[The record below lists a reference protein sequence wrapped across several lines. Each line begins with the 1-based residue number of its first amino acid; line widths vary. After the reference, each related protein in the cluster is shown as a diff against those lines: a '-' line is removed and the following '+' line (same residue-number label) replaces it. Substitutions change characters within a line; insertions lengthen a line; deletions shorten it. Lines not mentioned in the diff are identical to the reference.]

1 MNTELNSLLSDFKN
15 QLNIPEHELQ
25 SLRGF
30 FNFLINRDARADDE
44 LIPYGMLVQYDEEES
59 LEIFRQVLEK
69 VPDKLE
75 TTEPY
80 RIFTVKED
88 KYYNL
93 SITPGRRDIL
103 VIIDCNEDDSL
114 ELMMQRFDNTPEVV
128 KIICAPS
135 SVVENRFKKD
145 DHFFYRM
152 LSRHVHL
159 EKLRSSE
166 ITGQFLS
173 YMNTKGY
180 TVSQDFVDEI
190 GYYIDSIYD
199 EADFRNRDF
208 VLDLMRRIELQM
220 EENEGI
226 LAYRKGLTV
235 DNSFIP
241 YSKKVNLRREQKEE
255 EQKQA
260 QEQEEEEQKR
270 IQAETDNNAKIDKST
285 QTDSEDK
292 PQTEDK
298 PASKPE
304 RPEVSATPNKNET
317 HVQTHKPSEKIYNV
331 LLLALSTFN
340 GDIRKTEFTYD
351 SAFGTIPVTGRYQLD
366 PVPIMLDELLSKE
379 DKNKQTR
386 GTLDK
391 IIMLCTRKTREKIE
405 KVFSPEGV
413 HYDISPEEYF
423 KRQVRNFMRPD
434 TPDEDLFTVIE
445 VEPDSPYQGIQ
456 SVINTLRDI
465 KKEHENQT
473 LDLYL
478 DTHGGIRGIQR
489 IMEATVS
496 LLKSEDIKVKDAFAV
511 EFAPRAEKG
520 EEPEPSRIISETENM
535 KIYDFVSGVNEF
547 FSCGRADTLMKY
559 KKNLEDTSKQK
570 SNSKNVFSKEE
581 EHLVKAISDVAT
593 GIQWCS
599 IPAFD
604 KGIKDLQKIFPEQN
618 TAKNV
623 KKASTMVSSK
633 TKNIEKSSYLDIYK
647 TNIEKD
653 YSTLLKKDHT
663 ILDEIDWCIN
673 KGFYQQALTLIES
686 KICDLF
692 ITEWEILSFNS
703 SQFKKEKNKYKVP
716 NNNSIQAF
724 SLNDLFNAYIYNFSY
739 PDSKQKVQTNGN
751 KNFWITDDT
760 FNSQN
765 TNPFINLAKLAKD
778 CTFILN
784 EGSSKQKYT
793 GISSVFVY
801 ADQNVSLYTK
811 GERLD
816 NNQKSI
822 LHNNF
827 KYSGGDDSSK
837 QELIFKIL
845 VLHKTL
851 KRVRNAMNHA
861 ASDSPFNISAINRA
875 LTCYMSWMRE
885 LERLLKK

>member
-30 FNFLINRDARADDE
+30 FNFLRNRDALADDE

-59 LEIFRQVLEK
+59 LEIFKQVLKE

-93 SITPGRRDIL
+93 PIAPDRRDIL
-103 VIIDCNEDDSL
+103 VITDCSEDDSL
-114 ELMMQRFDNTPEVV
+114 ELMMQRFDSTPDVV

-152 LSRHVHL
+152 LSRHLHL

-241 YSKKVNLRREQKEE
+241 YSKKVNLRREQKEK

-260 QEQEEEEQKR
+260 Q
-270 IQAETDNNAKIDKST
+270 AETAALFKDDTPEKHAPSDK
-285 QTDSEDK
+285 
-292 PQTEDK
+292 
-298 PASKPE
+298 
-304 RPEVSATPNKNET
+304 
-317 HVQTHKPSEKIYNV
+317 HYNV
-331 LLLALSTFN
+331 LLLALSTFGRNVNPNKFIYVDEN
-340 GDIRKTEFTYD
+340 GKEDKVI
-351 SAFGTIPVTGRYQLD
+351 GRYQLD
-366 PVPIMLDELLSKE
+366 PVPKMLYKTLYQKE
-379 DKNKQTR
+379 Q

-391 IIMLCTRKTREKIE
+391 IIMLCTSKTLEKVAEVPIGTEKI
-405 KVFSPEGV
+405 
-413 HYDISPEEYF
+413 YDISPIDYF
-423 KRQVRNFMRPD
+423 KNQIRDYMRPD
-434 TPDEDLFTVIE
+434 TDDEELFQAIE
-445 VEPDSPYQGIQ
+445 VDLTSPYHGIQ
-456 SVINTLRDI
+456 SVITTLRSI
-465 KKEHENQT
+465 KAAHEDQT
-473 LDLYL
+473 LNLYL
-478 DTHGGIRGIQR
+478 DTHGGLRGIQR

-496 LLKSEDIKVKDAFAV
+496 LLKSEDIDVREAYAV
-511 EFAPRAEKG
+511 EYSDNGTK
-520 EEPEPSRIISETENM
+520 SIVSETENM

-559 KKNLEDTSKQK
+559 KENLEQTHEAKKES
-570 SNSKNVFSKEE
+570 SSKNIFTKEE
-581 EHLVKAISDVAT
+581 NQLITAISDVAT

-604 KGIKDLQKIFPEQN
+604 QGIKDLQKIFPETSES
-618 TAKNV
+618 TAKNT
-623 KKASTMVSSK
+623 STESSD
-633 TKNIEKSSYLDIYK
+633 TKNIDKGSYLDIYR
-647 TNIEKD
+647 TNIQKD

-663 ILDEIDWCIN
+663 VLDEIEWCIN

-686 KICDLF
+686 KISGLLVYDLKLF
-692 ITEWEILSFNS
+692 TFTHPQGIKQEKDGKTIHYSYTCINKNNNEVKKTFTINNVFNDYIYAFNRIRKS
-703 SQFKKEKNKYKVP
+703 
-716 NNNSIQAF
+716 NNNSNEKFTIEY
-724 SLNDLFNAYIYNFSY
+724 NKPWIGDENFNKLTVAKYENFKQTISY
-739 PDSKQKVQTNGN
+739 PTGINISDIFENASSHLSSKDYDK
-751 KNFWITDDT
+751 
-760 FNSQN
+760 FNEN
-765 TNPFINLAKLAKD
+765 TNDKIPWKNSLKMANGLDSGKQNLL
-778 CTFILN
+778 
-784 EGSSKQKYT
+784 
-793 GISSVFVY
+793 
-801 ADQNVSLYTK
+801 
-811 GERLD
+811 
-816 NNQKSI
+816 
-822 LHNNF
+822 
-827 KYSGGDDSSK
+827 
-837 QELIFKIL
+837 FKIL

-851 KRVRNAMNHA
+851 KRVRNNMNHA
-861 ASDSPFNISAINRA
+861 ADDSPFKVPAINLA
-875 LTCYMSWMRE
+875 LTEYMSWLR
-885 LERLLKK
+885 RLC

>member
-30 FNFLINRDARADDE
+30 FNFLRNRDALADDE

-59 LEIFRQVLEK
+59 LEIFKQVLKE

-93 SITPGRRDIL
+93 PIAPDRRDIL
-103 VIIDCNEDDSL
+103 VITDCSEDDSL
-114 ELMMQRFDNTPEVV
+114 ELMMQRFDSTPDVV

-152 LSRHVHL
+152 LSRHLHL

-241 YSKKVNLRREQKEE
+241 YSKKVNLRREQKEK

-260 QEQEEEEQKR
+260 Q
-270 IQAETDNNAKIDKST
+270 AETAALFKDDTPEKHAPSDK
-285 QTDSEDK
+285 
-292 PQTEDK
+292 
-298 PASKPE
+298 
-304 RPEVSATPNKNET
+304 
-317 HVQTHKPSEKIYNV
+317 HYNV
-331 LLLALSTFN
+331 LLLALSTFGRNVNPNKFIYVDEN
-340 GDIRKTEFTYD
+340 GKEDKVI
-351 SAFGTIPVTGRYQLD
+351 GRYQLD
-366 PVPIMLDELLSKE
+366 PVPKMLYKTLYQKE
-379 DKNKQTR
+379 Q

-391 IIMLCTRKTREKIE
+391 IIMLCTSKTLEKVAEVPIGTEKI
-405 KVFSPEGV
+405 
-413 HYDISPEEYF
+413 YDISPIDYF
-423 KRQVRNFMRPD
+423 KDQIRDYMRPD
-434 TPDEDLFTVIE
+434 TDDEELFQAIE
-445 VEPDSPYQGIQ
+445 VDLTSPYRGIQ
-456 SVINTLRDI
+456 SVITTLRSI
-465 KKEHENQT
+465 KAAHEDQT
-473 LDLYL
+473 LNLYL
-478 DTHGGIRGIQR
+478 DTHGGLRGIQR

-496 LLKSEDIKVKDAFAV
+496 LLKSEDIDVKDAFAV
-511 EFAPRAEKG
+511 EKG
-520 EEPEPSRIISETENM
+520 KESEPSRIISETENM

-559 KKNLEDTSKQK
+559 KENLEHTHEAKKES
-570 SNSKNVFSKEE
+570 SSKNIFTKEE
-581 EHLVKAISDVAT
+581 KQLITAISDVAT

-604 KGIKDLQKIFPEQN
+604 QGIKDLQKIFPETSES
-618 TAKNV
+618 TAKNT
-623 KKASTMVSSK
+623 STESSD
-633 TKNIEKSSYLDIYK
+633 TKNIDKGSYLDIYR
-647 TNIEKD
+647 TNIQKD

-663 ILDEIDWCIN
+663 VLDEIEWCIN

-686 KICDLF
+686 KISGLLVYDLKLF
-692 ITEWEILSFNS
+692 TFTRPQGIKQEKDGKTIHYSYTCINKNNNEIKKTFTINNVFNDYIYAFNRIRKS
-703 SQFKKEKNKYKVP
+703 
-716 NNNSIQAF
+716 NNNSNEKFTIEY
-724 SLNDLFNAYIYNFSY
+724 NKPWIGDENFNKLTVAKYENFKQTISY
-739 PDSKQKVQTNGN
+739 PTGINISDIFENASSHLSSKDYDK
-751 KNFWITDDT
+751 
-760 FNSQN
+760 FNEN
-765 TNPFINLAKLAKD
+765 TNDKIPWKNSLKMANGLDSGKQNLL
-778 CTFILN
+778 
-784 EGSSKQKYT
+784 
-793 GISSVFVY
+793 
-801 ADQNVSLYTK
+801 
-811 GERLD
+811 
-816 NNQKSI
+816 
-822 LHNNF
+822 
-827 KYSGGDDSSK
+827 
-837 QELIFKIL
+837 FKIL

-851 KRVRNAMNHA
+851 KRVRNNMNHA
-861 ASDSPFNISAINRA
+861 ADDSPFKVPAINLA
-875 LTCYMSWMRE
+875 LTEYMSWLR
-885 LERLLKK
+885 RFF

>member
-30 FNFLINRDARADDE
+30 FNFLRNRDALADDE

-59 LEIFRQVLEK
+59 LEIFKQVLKE

-93 SITPGRRDIL
+93 PIAPDRRDIL
-103 VIIDCNEDDSL
+103 VITDCSENDSL
-114 ELMMQRFDNTPEVV
+114 ELMMQRFDSTPDVV

-152 LSRHVHL
+152 LSRHLHL

-241 YSKKVNLRREQKEE
+241 YSKKVNLRREQKEK

-260 QEQEEEEQKR
+260 Q
-270 IQAETDNNAKIDKST
+270 AETAALFKDDTPEKHAPSDK
-285 QTDSEDK
+285 
-292 PQTEDK
+292 
-298 PASKPE
+298 
-304 RPEVSATPNKNET
+304 
-317 HVQTHKPSEKIYNV
+317 HYNV
-331 LLLALSTFN
+331 LLLALSTFGRNVNPNKFIYVDEN
-340 GDIRKTEFTYD
+340 GKEDKVI
-351 SAFGTIPVTGRYQLD
+351 GRYQLD
-366 PVPIMLDELLSKE
+366 PVPKMLYKTLYQKE
-379 DKNKQTR
+379 Q

-391 IIMLCTRKTREKIE
+391 IIMLCTSKTLEKVAEVPIGTEKI
-405 KVFSPEGV
+405 
-413 HYDISPEEYF
+413 YDISPIDYF
-423 KRQVRNFMRPD
+423 KDQIRDYMRPD
-434 TPDEDLFTVIE
+434 TDDEELFQAIE
-445 VEPDSPYQGIQ
+445 VDLTSPYRGIQ
-456 SVINTLRDI
+456 SVITTLRSI
-465 KKEHENQT
+465 KAAHEDQT
-473 LDLYL
+473 LNLYL
-478 DTHGGIRGIQR
+478 DTHGGLRGIQR

-496 LLKSEDIKVKDAFAV
+496 LLKSEDIDVREAYAV
-511 EFAPRAEKG
+511 EYSDNGTK
-520 EEPEPSRIISETENM
+520 SIVSETENM

-559 KKNLEDTSKQK
+559 KENLEQTHEAKKES
-570 SNSKNVFSKEE
+570 SSKNIFTKEE
-581 EHLVKAISDVAT
+581 NQLITAISDVAT

-604 KGIKDLQKIFPEQN
+604 QGIKDLQKIFPETSES
-618 TAKNV
+618 TAKNT
-623 KKASTMVSSK
+623 STESSD
-633 TKNIEKSSYLDIYK
+633 TKNIDKGSYLDIYR
-647 TNIEKD
+647 TNIQKD

-663 ILDEIDWCIN
+663 VLDEIEWCIN

-686 KICDLF
+686 KISGLLVYDLKLF
-692 ITEWEILSFNS
+692 TFTRPQGIKQEKDGKTIHYSYTCINKNNNEIKKTFTINNVFNDYIYAFNRIRKS
-703 SQFKKEKNKYKVP
+703 
-716 NNNSIQAF
+716 NNNSNEKFTIEY
-724 SLNDLFNAYIYNFSY
+724 NKPWIGDENFNKLTVAKYENFKQTISY
-739 PDSKQKVQTNGN
+739 PTGINISDIFENASSHLSSKDYDK
-751 KNFWITDDT
+751 
-760 FNSQN
+760 FNEN
-765 TNPFINLAKLAKD
+765 TNDKIPWKNSLKMANGLDSGKQNLL
-778 CTFILN
+778 
-784 EGSSKQKYT
+784 
-793 GISSVFVY
+793 
-801 ADQNVSLYTK
+801 
-811 GERLD
+811 
-816 NNQKSI
+816 
-822 LHNNF
+822 
-827 KYSGGDDSSK
+827 
-837 QELIFKIL
+837 FKIL

-851 KRVRNAMNHA
+851 KRVRNNMNHA
-861 ASDSPFNISAINRA
+861 ADDSPFKVPAINLA
-875 LTCYMSWMRE
+875 LTEYMSWLR
-885 LERLLKK
+885 RLC

>member
-30 FNFLINRDARADDE
+30 FNFLRNRDALADDE

-59 LEIFRQVLEK
+59 LEIFKQVLKE

-93 SITPGRRDIL
+93 PIAPDRRDIL
-103 VIIDCNEDDSL
+103 VITDCSEDDSL
-114 ELMMQRFDNTPEVV
+114 ELMMQRFDSTPDVV

-152 LSRHVHL
+152 LSRHLHL

-241 YSKKVNLRREQKEE
+241 YSKKVNLRREQKEK

-260 QEQEEEEQKR
+260 Q
-270 IQAETDNNAKIDKST
+270 AETAALFKDDTPEKHAPSDK
-285 QTDSEDK
+285 
-292 PQTEDK
+292 
-298 PASKPE
+298 
-304 RPEVSATPNKNET
+304 
-317 HVQTHKPSEKIYNV
+317 HYNV
-331 LLLALSTFN
+331 LLLALSTFGRNVNPNKFIYVDEN
-340 GDIRKTEFTYD
+340 GKEDKVI
-351 SAFGTIPVTGRYQLD
+351 GRYQLD
-366 PVPIMLDELLSKE
+366 PVPKMLYKTLYQKE
-379 DKNKQTR
+379 Q

-391 IIMLCTRKTREKIE
+391 IIMLCTSKTLEKVAEVPIGTEKI
-405 KVFSPEGV
+405 
-413 HYDISPEEYF
+413 YDISPIDYF
-423 KRQVRNFMRPD
+423 KDQIRDYMRPD
-434 TPDEDLFTVIE
+434 TDDEELFQAIE
-445 VEPDSPYQGIQ
+445 VDLTSPYRGIQ
-456 SVINTLRDI
+456 SVITTLRSI
-465 KKEHENQT
+465 KATHEDQT
-473 LDLYL
+473 LNLYL
-478 DTHGGIRGIQR
+478 DTHGGLRGIQR

-496 LLKSEDIKVKDAFAV
+496 LLKSEDIDVREAYAV
-511 EFAPRAEKG
+511 EYSDNGTK
-520 EEPEPSRIISETENM
+520 SIVSETENM

-559 KKNLEDTSKQK
+559 KENLEQTHEAKKES
-570 SNSKNVFSKEE
+570 SSKNIFTKEE
-581 EHLVKAISDVAT
+581 NQLITAISDVAT

-604 KGIKDLQKIFPEQN
+604 QGIKDLQKIFPETSES
-618 TAKNV
+618 TAKNT
-623 KKASTMVSSK
+623 STESSD
-633 TKNIEKSSYLDIYK
+633 TKNIDKGSYLDIYR
-647 TNIEKD
+647 TNIQKD
-653 YSTLLKKDHT
+653 YSTLLKKNHT
-663 ILDEIDWCIN
+663 VLDEIEWCIN

-686 KICDLF
+686 KISGLLVYDLKLF
-692 ITEWEILSFNS
+692 TFTRPQGIKQEKDGKTIHYSYTCINKNNNEIKKTFTINNVFNDYIYAFNRIRKS
-703 SQFKKEKNKYKVP
+703 
-716 NNNSIQAF
+716 NNNSNEKFTIEY
-724 SLNDLFNAYIYNFSY
+724 NKPWIGDENFNKLTVAKYENFKQTISY
-739 PDSKQKVQTNGN
+739 PTGINISDIFENASSHLSSKDYDK
-751 KNFWITDDT
+751 
-760 FNSQN
+760 FNEN
-765 TNPFINLAKLAKD
+765 TNDKIPWKNSLKMANGLDSGKQNLL
-778 CTFILN
+778 
-784 EGSSKQKYT
+784 
-793 GISSVFVY
+793 
-801 ADQNVSLYTK
+801 
-811 GERLD
+811 
-816 NNQKSI
+816 
-822 LHNNF
+822 
-827 KYSGGDDSSK
+827 
-837 QELIFKIL
+837 FKIL

-851 KRVRNAMNHA
+851 KRVRNNMNHA
-861 ASDSPFNISAINRA
+861 ADDSPFKVPAINLA
-875 LTCYMSWMRE
+875 LTEYMSWLR
-885 LERLLKK
+885 RLC

>member
-30 FNFLINRDARADDE
+30 FNFLINRDARTDDE

-59 LEIFRQVLEK
+59 LEIFKKVLKE
-69 VPDKLE
+69 VTSKLE

-80 RIFTVKED
+80 RVVPVKED
-88 KYYNL
+88 KYYTL
-93 SITPGRRDIL
+93 HTVLDRRDIL
-103 VIIDCNEDDSL
+103 VIIDCSEDDSL

-159 EKLRSSE
+159 EKLRSRE
-166 ITGQFLS
+166 ITGQFLN

-180 TVSQDFVDEI
+180 KADQDFIDEI
-190 GYYIDSIYD
+190 GYYIESIYD
-199 EADFRNRDF
+199 TADFRNRDF

-226 LAYRKGLTV
+226 LAYRKELTV
-235 DNSFIP
+235 DKSFIP
-241 YSKKVNLRREQKEE
+241 YSKKVNLRREQEEE

-260 QEQEEEEQKR
+260 Q
-270 IQAETDNNAKIDKST
+270 AEIDNNAKIDKST
-285 QTDSEDK
+285 QTGSEDK
-292 PQTEDK
+292 PQPEAK

-304 RPEVSATPNKNET
+304 RPEVPATPNENET

-331 LLLALSTFN
+331 LLLALSTIN

-405 KVFSPEGV
+405 KVFSPEGF

-423 KRQVRNFMRPD
+423 KKQVRNFMRPD

-445 VEPDSPYQGIQ
+445 VESDSPYQGIQ
-456 SVINTLRDI
+456 SVINTLRNI

-496 LLKSEDIKVKDAFAV
+496 LLKNEDIKVKDAFAV
-511 EFAPRAEKG
+511 ELAPRAEKG

-559 KKNLEDTSKQK
+559 KKNLEDTNKQK

-739 PDSKQKVQTNGN
+739 PDSKQKVQTNSN

>member
-30 FNFLINRDARADDE
+30 FNFLRNRDALADDE

-59 LEIFRQVLEK
+59 LEIFKQVLKE

-93 SITPGRRDIL
+93 PIAPDRRDIL
-103 VIIDCNEDDSL
+103 VITDCSEDDSL
-114 ELMMQRFDNTPEVV
+114 ELMMQRFDSTPDVV

-152 LSRHVHL
+152 LSRHLHL

-241 YSKKVNLRREQKEE
+241 YSKKVNLRREQKEK

-260 QEQEEEEQKR
+260 Q
-270 IQAETDNNAKIDKST
+270 AETAALFKDDTPEKHAPSDK
-285 QTDSEDK
+285 
-292 PQTEDK
+292 
-298 PASKPE
+298 
-304 RPEVSATPNKNET
+304 
-317 HVQTHKPSEKIYNV
+317 HYNV
-331 LLLALSTFN
+331 LLLALSTFGRNVNPNKFIYVDEN
-340 GDIRKTEFTYD
+340 GKEDKVI
-351 SAFGTIPVTGRYQLD
+351 GRYQLD
-366 PVPIMLDELLSKE
+366 PVPKMLYKTLYQKE
-379 DKNKQTR
+379 Q

-391 IIMLCTRKTREKIE
+391 IIMLCTSKTLEKVAEVPIGTEKI
-405 KVFSPEGV
+405 
-413 HYDISPEEYF
+413 YDISPIDYF
-423 KRQVRNFMRPD
+423 KDQIRDYMRPD
-434 TPDEDLFTVIE
+434 TDDEELFQAIE
-445 VEPDSPYQGIQ
+445 VDLTSPYRGIQ
-456 SVINTLRDI
+456 SVITTLRSI
-465 KKEHENQT
+465 KATHEDQT
-473 LDLYL
+473 LNLYL
-478 DTHGGIRGIQR
+478 DTHGGLRGIQR

-496 LLKSEDIKVKDAFAV
+496 LLKSEDIDVREAYAV
-511 EFAPRAEKG
+511 EYSDNGTK
-520 EEPEPSRIISETENM
+520 SIVSETENM

-559 KKNLEDTSKQK
+559 KENLEQTHEAKKES
-570 SNSKNVFSKEE
+570 SSKNIFTKEE
-581 EHLVKAISDVAT
+581 NQLITAISDVAT

-604 KGIKDLQKIFPEQN
+604 QGIKDLQKIFPETSES
-618 TAKNV
+618 TAKNT
-623 KKASTMVSSK
+623 STESSD
-633 TKNIEKSSYLDIYK
+633 TKNIDKGSYLDIYR
-647 TNIEKD
+647 TNIQKD

-663 ILDEIDWCIN
+663 VLDEIEWCIN

-686 KICDLF
+686 KISGLLVYDLKLF
-692 ITEWEILSFNS
+692 TFTRPQGILS
-703 SQFKKEKNKYKVP
+703 
-716 NNNSIQAF
+716 
-724 SLNDLFNAYIYNFSY
+724 
-739 PDSKQKVQTNGN
+739 
-751 KNFWITDDT
+751 
-760 FNSQN
+760 
-765 TNPFINLAKLAKD
+765 
-778 CTFILN
+778 
-784 EGSSKQKYT
+784 
-793 GISSVFVY
+793 
-801 ADQNVSLYTK
+801 
-811 GERLD
+811 
-816 NNQKSI
+816 
-822 LHNNF
+822 
-827 KYSGGDDSSK
+827 
-837 QELIFKIL
+837 LIHI
-845 VLHKTL
+845 
-851 KRVRNAMNHA
+851 
-861 ASDSPFNISAINRA
+861 
-875 LTCYMSWMRE
+875 
-885 LERLLKK
+885 

>member
-30 FNFLINRDARADDE
+30 FNFLINRDTRADDE

-59 LEIFRQVLEK
+59 LEIFKKVLKE
-69 VPDKLE
+69 VTSKLE

-80 RIFTVKED
+80 RVVPVKED
-88 KYYNL
+88 KYYTL
-93 SITPGRRDIL
+93 HTVLDRRDIL

-159 EKLRSSE
+159 EKLRSRE
-166 ITGQFLS
+166 ITGQFLN

-180 TVSQDFVDEI
+180 KADQDFIDEI
-190 GYYIDSIYD
+190 GYYIESIYD
-199 EADFRNRDF
+199 TADFRNRDF

-226 LAYRKGLTV
+226 PAYRKELTV
-235 DNSFIP
+235 DKSFIP
-241 YSKKVNLRREQKEE
+241 YSKKVNLRREQEEE

-260 QEQEEEEQKR
+260 Q
-270 IQAETDNNAKIDKST
+270 AEIDNNAKIDKST
-285 QTDSEDK
+285 QTGSEDK
-292 PQTEDK
+292 PQPEAK

-304 RPEVSATPNKNET
+304 RPEVPATPNENET

-331 LLLALSTFN
+331 LLLALSTIN
-340 GDIRKTEFTYD
+340 GNIPKTEFIYD
-351 SAFGTIPVTGRYQLD
+351 SAFGAIPVTGRYQLD
-366 PVPIMLDELLSKE
+366 PVPIMLDKLLAKE

-405 KVFSPEGV
+405 KVFSPEGF

-496 LLKSEDIKVKDAFAV
+496 LLKNEDIKVKDAFAV
-511 EFAPRAEKG
+511 EFAPRVEKG
-520 EEPEPSRIISETENM
+520 KEPEPSRIISETENM

-559 KKNLEDTSKQK
+559 KKNLEDTNKQK
-570 SNSKNVFSKEE
+570 SNSKNVFSEEE

-623 KKASTMVSSK
+623 KKASTMVSFK

-703 SQFKKEKNKYKVP
+703 SKFKKGKNKYKVP

-739 PDSKQKVQTNGN
+739 TDSNQKVQTNSN
-751 KNFWITDDT
+751 NNFWITDDT

>member
-30 FNFLINRDARADDE
+30 FNFLRNRDALADDE

-59 LEIFRQVLEK
+59 LEIFKQVLKE

-93 SITPGRRDIL
+93 PIAPDRRDIL
-103 VIIDCNEDDSL
+103 VITDCSEDDSL
-114 ELMMQRFDNTPEVV
+114 ELMMQRFDSTPDVV

-145 DHFFYRM
+145 AHFFYRM
-152 LSRHVHL
+152 LSRHLHL

-241 YSKKVNLRREQKEE
+241 YSKKVNLRREQKEK

-260 QEQEEEEQKR
+260 Q
-270 IQAETDNNAKIDKST
+270 AETAALFKDDTPEKHVPSDK
-285 QTDSEDK
+285 
-292 PQTEDK
+292 
-298 PASKPE
+298 
-304 RPEVSATPNKNET
+304 
-317 HVQTHKPSEKIYNV
+317 HYNV
-331 LLLALSTFN
+331 LLLALSTFGRNVNPNKFIYVDEN
-340 GDIRKTEFTYD
+340 GKEDKVI
-351 SAFGTIPVTGRYQLD
+351 GRYQLD
-366 PVPIMLDELLSKE
+366 PVPKMLYKTLYQKE
-379 DKNKQTR
+379 Q

-391 IIMLCTRKTREKIE
+391 IIMLCTSKTLEKVAEVPIGTEKI
-405 KVFSPEGV
+405 
-413 HYDISPEEYF
+413 YDISPIDYF
-423 KRQVRNFMRPD
+423 KDQIRDYMRPD
-434 TPDEDLFTVIE
+434 ADDEELFQAIE
-445 VEPDSPYQGIQ
+445 VDLTSPYHGIQ
-456 SVINTLRDI
+456 SVITTLRSI
-465 KKEHENQT
+465 KAAHEDQT
-473 LDLYL
+473 LNLYL
-478 DTHGGIRGIQR
+478 DTHGGLRGIQR

-496 LLKSEDIKVKDAFAV
+496 LLKSEDIDVREAYAV
-511 EFAPRAEKG
+511 EYSDNGTK
-520 EEPEPSRIISETENM
+520 SIVSETENM

-559 KKNLEDTSKQK
+559 KENLEQTHEAKKES
-570 SNSKNVFSKEE
+570 SSKNIFTKEE
-581 EHLVKAISDVAT
+581 NQLITAISDVAT

-604 KGIKDLQKIFPEQN
+604 QGIKDLQKIFPETSES
-618 TAKNV
+618 TAKNT
-623 KKASTMVSSK
+623 STESSD
-633 TKNIEKSSYLDIYK
+633 TKNIDKGSYLDIYR
-647 TNIEKD
+647 TNIQKD

-663 ILDEIDWCIN
+663 VLDEIEWCIN

-686 KICDLF
+686 KISGLLVYDLKLF
-692 ITEWEILSFNS
+692 TFTRPQGIKQEKDGKTIHYSYTCINKNNNEIKKTFTINNVFNDYIYAFNRIRKS
-703 SQFKKEKNKYKVP
+703 
-716 NNNSIQAF
+716 NNNSNEKFTIEY
-724 SLNDLFNAYIYNFSY
+724 NKPWIGDENFNKLTVAKYENFKQTISY
-739 PDSKQKVQTNGN
+739 PTGINISDIFENASSHLSSKDYDK
-751 KNFWITDDT
+751 
-760 FNSQN
+760 FNEN
-765 TNPFINLAKLAKD
+765 TNDKIPWKNSLKMANGLDSGKQNLL
-778 CTFILN
+778 
-784 EGSSKQKYT
+784 
-793 GISSVFVY
+793 
-801 ADQNVSLYTK
+801 
-811 GERLD
+811 
-816 NNQKSI
+816 
-822 LHNNF
+822 
-827 KYSGGDDSSK
+827 
-837 QELIFKIL
+837 FKIL

-851 KRVRNAMNHA
+851 KRVRNNMNHA
-861 ASDSPFNISAINRA
+861 ADDSPFKVPAINLA
-875 LTCYMSWMRE
+875 LTEYISWLR
-885 LERLLKK
+885 RLF

>member
-30 FNFLINRDARADDE
+30 FNFLRNRDALADDE

-59 LEIFRQVLEK
+59 LEIFKQVLKE

-93 SITPGRRDIL
+93 PIAPDRRDIL
-103 VIIDCNEDDSL
+103 VITDCSEDDSL
-114 ELMMQRFDNTPEVV
+114 ELMMQRFDSTPDVV

-152 LSRHVHL
+152 LSRHLHL
-159 EKLRSSE
+159 EKLLSSE

-241 YSKKVNLRREQKEE
+241 YSKKVNLRREQKEK

-260 QEQEEEEQKR
+260 Q
-270 IQAETDNNAKIDKST
+270 AETAALFKDDTPEKHAPSDK
-285 QTDSEDK
+285 
-292 PQTEDK
+292 
-298 PASKPE
+298 
-304 RPEVSATPNKNET
+304 
-317 HVQTHKPSEKIYNV
+317 HYNV
-331 LLLALSTFN
+331 LLLALSTFGRNVNPNKFIYVDEN
-340 GDIRKTEFTYD
+340 GKEDKVI
-351 SAFGTIPVTGRYQLD
+351 GRYQLD
-366 PVPIMLDELLSKE
+366 PVPKMLYKTLYQKE
-379 DKNKQTR
+379 Q

-391 IIMLCTRKTREKIE
+391 IIMLCTSKTLEKVAEVPIGTEKI
-405 KVFSPEGV
+405 
-413 HYDISPEEYF
+413 YDISPIDYF
-423 KRQVRNFMRPD
+423 KDQIRDYMRPD
-434 TPDEDLFTVIE
+434 TDDEELFQAIE
-445 VEPDSPYQGIQ
+445 VDLTSPYRGIQ
-456 SVINTLRDI
+456 SVITTLRSI
-465 KKEHENQT
+465 KATHEDQT
-473 LDLYL
+473 LNLYL
-478 DTHGGIRGIQR
+478 DTHGGLRGIQR

-496 LLKSEDIKVKDAFAV
+496 LLKSEDIDVREAYAV
-511 EFAPRAEKG
+511 EYSDNGTK
-520 EEPEPSRIISETENM
+520 SIVSETENM

-559 KKNLEDTSKQK
+559 KENLEQTHEAKKES
-570 SNSKNVFSKEE
+570 SSKNIFTTEE
-581 EHLVKAISDVAT
+581 NQLITAISDVAT

-604 KGIKDLQKIFPEQN
+604 QGIKDLQKIFPETSES
-618 TAKNV
+618 TAKNT
-623 KKASTMVSSK
+623 STESSD
-633 TKNIEKSSYLDIYK
+633 TKNIDKGSYLDIYR
-647 TNIEKD
+647 TNIQKD

-663 ILDEIDWCIN
+663 VLDEIEWCIN

-686 KICDLF
+686 KISGLLVYDLKLF
-692 ITEWEILSFNS
+692 TFTRPQGIKQEKDGKTIHYSYTCINKNNNEIKKTFTINNVFNDYIYAFNRIRKS
-703 SQFKKEKNKYKVP
+703 
-716 NNNSIQAF
+716 NNNSNEKFTIEY
-724 SLNDLFNAYIYNFSY
+724 NKPWIGDENFNKLTVAKYENFKQTISY
-739 PDSKQKVQTNGN
+739 PTGINISDIFENASSHLSSKDYDK
-751 KNFWITDDT
+751 
-760 FNSQN
+760 FNEN
-765 TNPFINLAKLAKD
+765 TNDKIPWKNSLKMANGLDSGKQNLL
-778 CTFILN
+778 
-784 EGSSKQKYT
+784 
-793 GISSVFVY
+793 
-801 ADQNVSLYTK
+801 
-811 GERLD
+811 
-816 NNQKSI
+816 
-822 LHNNF
+822 
-827 KYSGGDDSSK
+827 
-837 QELIFKIL
+837 FKIL

-851 KRVRNAMNHA
+851 KRVRNNMNHA
-861 ASDSPFNISAINRA
+861 ADDSPFKVPAINLA
-875 LTCYMSWMRE
+875 LTEYMSWLR
-885 LERLLKK
+885 RLC

>member
-30 FNFLINRDARADDE
+30 FNFLKNRDALADDE

-59 LEIFRQVLEK
+59 LEIFKQVLKE

-93 SITPGRRDIL
+93 PIAPDRRDIL
-103 VIIDCNEDDSL
+103 VITDCSEDDSL
-114 ELMMQRFDNTPEVV
+114 ELMMQRFDSTPDVV

-152 LSRHVHL
+152 LSRHLHL

-241 YSKKVNLRREQKEE
+241 YSKKVNLRREQKEK

-260 QEQEEEEQKR
+260 Q
-270 IQAETDNNAKIDKST
+270 AETAALFKDDTPEKHVPSDK
-285 QTDSEDK
+285 
-292 PQTEDK
+292 
-298 PASKPE
+298 
-304 RPEVSATPNKNET
+304 
-317 HVQTHKPSEKIYNV
+317 HYNV
-331 LLLALSTFN
+331 LLLALSTFGRNVNPNKFIYVDEN
-340 GDIRKTEFTYD
+340 GKEDKVI
-351 SAFGTIPVTGRYQLD
+351 GRYQLD
-366 PVPIMLDELLSKE
+366 PVPKMLYKTLYQKE
-379 DKNKQTR
+379 Q

-391 IIMLCTRKTREKIE
+391 IIMLCTSKTLEKVAEVPIGTEKI
-405 KVFSPEGV
+405 
-413 HYDISPEEYF
+413 YDISPIDYF
-423 KRQVRNFMRPD
+423 KDQIRDYMRPD
-434 TPDEDLFTVIE
+434 ADDEELFQAIE
-445 VEPDSPYQGIQ
+445 VDLTSPYHGIQ
-456 SVINTLRDI
+456 SVITTLRSI
-465 KKEHENQT
+465 KAAHEDQT
-473 LDLYL
+473 LNLYL
-478 DTHGGIRGIQR
+478 DTHGGLRGIQR

-496 LLKSEDIKVKDAFAV
+496 LLKSEDIDVREAYAV
-511 EFAPRAEKG
+511 EYSDNGTK
-520 EEPEPSRIISETENM
+520 SIVSETENM

-559 KKNLEDTSKQK
+559 KENLEQTHEAKKES
-570 SNSKNVFSKEE
+570 SSKNIFTKEE
-581 EHLVKAISDVAT
+581 KQLITAISDVAT

-604 KGIKDLQKIFPEQN
+604 QGIKDLQKIFPDTSES
-618 TAKNV
+618 TAKNT
-623 KKASTMVSSK
+623 STESSD
-633 TKNIEKSSYLDIYK
+633 TKNIDKGSYLDIYR
-647 TNIEKD
+647 TNIQKD
-653 YSTLLKKDHT
+653 YSTLLKKNHT
-663 ILDEIDWCIN
+663 VLDEIEWCIN

-686 KICDLF
+686 KISGLLVYDLKLF
-692 ITEWEILSFNS
+692 TFTRPQGIKQEKDDKTIHYSYTYINKNNNEVKKTFTINNVFNDYIYAFNRIRKS
-703 SQFKKEKNKYKVP
+703 
-716 NNNSIQAF
+716 NNNSNEKFTIEY
-724 SLNDLFNAYIYNFSY
+724 NKPWIGDENFNKLTVAKYENFKQTISY
-739 PDSKQKVQTNGN
+739 PTGINISDIFENASSHLSSKDYDK
-751 KNFWITDDT
+751 
-760 FNSQN
+760 FNEN
-765 TNPFINLAKLAKD
+765 TNDKIPWKNSLKMANGLDSGKQNLL
-778 CTFILN
+778 
-784 EGSSKQKYT
+784 
-793 GISSVFVY
+793 
-801 ADQNVSLYTK
+801 
-811 GERLD
+811 
-816 NNQKSI
+816 
-822 LHNNF
+822 
-827 KYSGGDDSSK
+827 
-837 QELIFKIL
+837 FKIL

-851 KRVRNAMNHA
+851 KRVRNNMNHA
-861 ASDSPFNISAINRA
+861 ADDSPFKVPAINLA
-875 LTCYMSWMRE
+875 LTEYMSWLR
-885 LERLLKK
+885 RLC

>member
-30 FNFLINRDARADDE
+30 FNFLRNRDALADDE

-59 LEIFRQVLEK
+59 LEIFKQVLKE

-93 SITPGRRDIL
+93 PIAPDRRDIL
-103 VIIDCNEDDSL
+103 VITDCSEDDSL
-114 ELMMQRFDNTPEVV
+114 ELMMQRFDSTPDVV

-152 LSRHVHL
+152 LSRHLHL

-241 YSKKVNLRREQKEE
+241 YSKKVNLRREQKEK

-260 QEQEEEEQKR
+260 Q
-270 IQAETDNNAKIDKST
+270 AETAALFKDDTPEKHAPSDK
-285 QTDSEDK
+285 
-292 PQTEDK
+292 
-298 PASKPE
+298 
-304 RPEVSATPNKNET
+304 
-317 HVQTHKPSEKIYNV
+317 HYNV
-331 LLLALSTFN
+331 LLLALSTFGRNVNPNKFIYVDEN
-340 GDIRKTEFTYD
+340 GKEDKVI
-351 SAFGTIPVTGRYQLD
+351 GRYQLD
-366 PVPIMLDELLSKE
+366 PVPKMLYKTLYQKE
-379 DKNKQTR
+379 Q

-391 IIMLCTRKTREKIE
+391 IIMLCTSKTLEKVAEVPIGTEKI
-405 KVFSPEGV
+405 
-413 HYDISPEEYF
+413 YDISPIDYF
-423 KRQVRNFMRPD
+423 KDQIRDYMRPD
-434 TPDEDLFTVIE
+434 TDDEELFQAIE
-445 VEPDSPYQGIQ
+445 VDLTSPYRGIQ
-456 SVINTLRDI
+456 SVITTLRSI
-465 KKEHENQT
+465 KAAHEDQT
-473 LDLYL
+473 LNLYL
-478 DTHGGIRGIQR
+478 DTHGGLRGIQR

-496 LLKSEDIKVKDAFAV
+496 LLKSEDIDVREAYAV
-511 EFAPRAEKG
+511 EYSDNGTK
-520 EEPEPSRIISETENM
+520 SIVSETENM

-559 KKNLEDTSKQK
+559 KENLEQTHEAKKES
-570 SNSKNVFSKEE
+570 SSKNIFTKEE
-581 EHLVKAISDVAT
+581 NQLITAISDVAT

-604 KGIKDLQKIFPEQN
+604 QGIKDLQKIFPETSES
-618 TAKNV
+618 TAKNT
-623 KKASTMVSSK
+623 STESSD
-633 TKNIEKSSYLDIYK
+633 TKNIDKGSYLDIYR
-647 TNIEKD
+647 TNIQKD

-663 ILDEIDWCIN
+663 VLDEIEWCIN

-686 KICDLF
+686 KISGLLVYDLKLF
-692 ITEWEILSFNS
+692 TFTRPQGIKQEKDGKTIHYSYTCINKNNNEIKKTFTINNVFNDYIYAFNRIRKS
-703 SQFKKEKNKYKVP
+703 
-716 NNNSIQAF
+716 NNNSNEKFTIEY
-724 SLNDLFNAYIYNFSY
+724 NKPWIGDENFNKLTVAKYENFKQTISY
-739 PDSKQKVQTNGN
+739 PTGINISDIFENASSHLSSKDYDK
-751 KNFWITDDT
+751 
-760 FNSQN
+760 FNEN
-765 TNPFINLAKLAKD
+765 TNDKIPWKNSLKMANGLDSGKQNLL
-778 CTFILN
+778 
-784 EGSSKQKYT
+784 
-793 GISSVFVY
+793 
-801 ADQNVSLYTK
+801 
-811 GERLD
+811 
-816 NNQKSI
+816 
-822 LHNNF
+822 
-827 KYSGGDDSSK
+827 
-837 QELIFKIL
+837 FKIL

-851 KRVRNAMNHA
+851 KRVRNNMNHA
-861 ASDSPFNISAINRA
+861 ADDSPFKVPAINLA
-875 LTCYMSWMRE
+875 LTEYMSWLR
-885 LERLLKK
+885 RLC

>member
-30 FNFLINRDARADDE
+30 FNFLRNRDALADDE

-59 LEIFRQVLEK
+59 LEIFKQVLK
-69 VPDKLE
+69 DVPDKLE

-93 SITPGRRDIL
+93 PIAPDRRDIL
-103 VIIDCNEDDSL
+103 VITDCSEDDSL
-114 ELMMQRFDNTPEVV
+114 ELMMQRFDSTPDVV

-152 LSRHVHL
+152 LSRHLHL

-241 YSKKVNLRREQKEE
+241 YSKKVNLRREQKEK

-260 QEQEEEEQKR
+260 Q
-270 IQAETDNNAKIDKST
+270 AETAALFKDDTPEKHAPSDK
-285 QTDSEDK
+285 
-292 PQTEDK
+292 
-298 PASKPE
+298 
-304 RPEVSATPNKNET
+304 
-317 HVQTHKPSEKIYNV
+317 HYNV
-331 LLLALSTFN
+331 LLLALSTFGRNVNPNKFIYVDEN
-340 GDIRKTEFTYD
+340 GKEDKVI
-351 SAFGTIPVTGRYQLD
+351 GRYQLD
-366 PVPIMLDELLSKE
+366 PVPKMLYKTLYQKE
-379 DKNKQTR
+379 Q

-391 IIMLCTRKTREKIE
+391 IIMLCTSKTLEKVAEVPIGTEKI
-405 KVFSPEGV
+405 
-413 HYDISPEEYF
+413 YDISPIDYF
-423 KRQVRNFMRPD
+423 KDQIRDYMRPD
-434 TPDEDLFTVIE
+434 TDDEELFQAIE
-445 VEPDSPYQGIQ
+445 VDLTSPYRGIQ
-456 SVINTLRDI
+456 SVITTLRSI
-465 KKEHENQT
+465 KATHEDQT
-473 LDLYL
+473 LNLYL
-478 DTHGGIRGIQR
+478 DTHGGLRGIQR

-496 LLKSEDIKVKDAFAV
+496 LLKSEDIDVREAYAV
-511 EFAPRAEKG
+511 EYSDNGTK
-520 EEPEPSRIISETENM
+520 SIVSETENM

-559 KKNLEDTSKQK
+559 KENLEQTHEAKKES
-570 SNSKNVFSKEE
+570 SSKNIFTKEE
-581 EHLVKAISDVAT
+581 NQLITAISDVAT

-604 KGIKDLQKIFPEQN
+604 QGIKDLQKIFPETSES
-618 TAKNV
+618 TAKNT
-623 KKASTMVSSK
+623 STESSD
-633 TKNIEKSSYLDIYK
+633 TKNIDKGSYLDIYR
-647 TNIEKD
+647 TNIQKD

-663 ILDEIDWCIN
+663 VLDEIEWCIN

-686 KICDLF
+686 KISGLLVYDLKLF
-692 ITEWEILSFNS
+692 TFTRPQGIKQEKDGKTIHYSYTCINKNNNEIKKTFTINNVFNDYIYAFNRIRKS
-703 SQFKKEKNKYKVP
+703 
-716 NNNSIQAF
+716 NNNSNEKFTIEY
-724 SLNDLFNAYIYNFSY
+724 NKPWIGDENFNKLTVAKYENFKQTISY
-739 PDSKQKVQTNGN
+739 PTGINISDIFENASSHLSSKDYDK
-751 KNFWITDDT
+751 
-760 FNSQN
+760 FNEN
-765 TNPFINLAKLAKD
+765 TNDKIPWKNSLKMANGLDSGKQNLL
-778 CTFILN
+778 
-784 EGSSKQKYT
+784 
-793 GISSVFVY
+793 
-801 ADQNVSLYTK
+801 
-811 GERLD
+811 
-816 NNQKSI
+816 
-822 LHNNF
+822 
-827 KYSGGDDSSK
+827 
-837 QELIFKIL
+837 FKIL

-851 KRVRNAMNHA
+851 KRVRNNMNHA
-861 ASDSPFNISAINRA
+861 ADDSPFKVPAINLA
-875 LTCYMSWMRE
+875 LIEYMSWLR
-885 LERLLKK
+885 RLC

>member
-30 FNFLINRDARADDE
+30 FNFLRNRDALADDE

-59 LEIFRQVLEK
+59 LEIFKQVLKE

-93 SITPGRRDIL
+93 PIAPDRRDIL
-103 VIIDCNEDDSL
+103 VITDCSEDDSL
-114 ELMMQRFDNTPEVV
+114 ELMMQRFDSTPDVV

-152 LSRHVHL
+152 LSRHLHL

-241 YSKKVNLRREQKEE
+241 YSKKVNLRREQKEK

-260 QEQEEEEQKR
+260 Q
-270 IQAETDNNAKIDKST
+270 AETAALFKDDTPEKHVPSDK
-285 QTDSEDK
+285 
-292 PQTEDK
+292 
-298 PASKPE
+298 
-304 RPEVSATPNKNET
+304 
-317 HVQTHKPSEKIYNV
+317 HYNV
-331 LLLALSTFN
+331 LLLALSTFGRNVNPNKFIYVDEN
-340 GDIRKTEFTYD
+340 GKEDKVI
-351 SAFGTIPVTGRYQLD
+351 GRYQLD
-366 PVPIMLDELLSKE
+366 PVPKMLYKTLYQKE
-379 DKNKQTR
+379 Q

-391 IIMLCTRKTREKIE
+391 IIMLCTSKTLEKVAEVPIGTEKI
-405 KVFSPEGV
+405 
-413 HYDISPEEYF
+413 YDISPIDYF
-423 KRQVRNFMRPD
+423 KDQIRDYMRPD
-434 TPDEDLFTVIE
+434 ADDEELFQAIE
-445 VEPDSPYQGIQ
+445 VDLTSPYHGIQ
-456 SVINTLRDI
+456 SVITTLRSI
-465 KKEHENQT
+465 KAAHEDQT
-473 LDLYL
+473 LNLYL
-478 DTHGGIRGIQR
+478 DTHGGLRGIQR

-496 LLKSEDIKVKDAFAV
+496 LLKSEDIDVREAYAV
-511 EFAPRAEKG
+511 EYSDNGTK
-520 EEPEPSRIISETENM
+520 SIVSETENM

-559 KKNLEDTSKQK
+559 KENLEQTHEAKKES
-570 SNSKNVFSKEE
+570 SSKNIFTKEE
-581 EHLVKAISDVAT
+581 NQLITAISDVAT

-604 KGIKDLQKIFPEQN
+604 QGIKDLQKIFPETSES
-618 TAKNV
+618 TAKNT
-623 KKASTMVSSK
+623 STESFD
-633 TKNIEKSSYLDIYK
+633 TKNIDKGSYLDIYR
-647 TNIEKD
+647 TNIQKD

-663 ILDEIDWCIN
+663 VLDEIEWCIN

-686 KICDLF
+686 KISGLLVYDLKLF
-692 ITEWEILSFNS
+692 TFTRPQGIKQEKDGKTIHYSYTCINKNNNEVKKTFTINNVFNDYIYAFNRIRKS
-703 SQFKKEKNKYKVP
+703 
-716 NNNSIQAF
+716 NNNSNEKFTIEY
-724 SLNDLFNAYIYNFSY
+724 NKPWIGDENFNKLTVTKYENFKQTISY
-739 PDSKQKVQTNGN
+739 PTGINISDIFENASSHLSSKDYDK
-751 KNFWITDDT
+751 
-760 FNSQN
+760 FNEN
-765 TNPFINLAKLAKD
+765 TNNKIPWKNSLKMANGLDSGKQNLL
-778 CTFILN
+778 
-784 EGSSKQKYT
+784 
-793 GISSVFVY
+793 
-801 ADQNVSLYTK
+801 
-811 GERLD
+811 
-816 NNQKSI
+816 
-822 LHNNF
+822 
-827 KYSGGDDSSK
+827 
-837 QELIFKIL
+837 FKIL

-851 KRVRNAMNHA
+851 KRVRNNMNHA
-861 ASDSPFNISAINRA
+861 ADDSPFKVPAINLA
-875 LTCYMSWMRE
+875 LTEYISWLR
-885 LERLLKK
+885 RLF

>member
-93 SITPGRRDIL
+93 PIAPDRRDIL
-103 VIIDCNEDDSL
+103 VITDCSENDSL
-114 ELMMQRFDNTPEVV
+114 ELMMQRFDSTPDVV

-152 LSRHVHL
+152 LSRHLHL

-199 EADFRNRDF
+199 EADFRNHDF

-241 YSKKVNLRREQKEE
+241 YSKKVNLRREQKEK

-260 QEQEEEEQKR
+260 Q
-270 IQAETDNNAKIDKST
+270 AETAALFKDDTPEKHAPSDK
-285 QTDSEDK
+285 
-292 PQTEDK
+292 
-298 PASKPE
+298 
-304 RPEVSATPNKNET
+304 
-317 HVQTHKPSEKIYNV
+317 HYNV
-331 LLLALSTFN
+331 LLLALSTFGRNVNPNKFIYVDEN
-340 GDIRKTEFTYD
+340 GKEDKVI
-351 SAFGTIPVTGRYQLD
+351 GRYQLD
-366 PVPIMLDELLSKE
+366 PVPKMLYKTLYQKE
-379 DKNKQTR
+379 Q

-391 IIMLCTRKTREKIE
+391 IIMLCTSKTLEKVAEVPIGTEKI
-405 KVFSPEGV
+405 
-413 HYDISPEEYF
+413 YDISPIDYF
-423 KRQVRNFMRPD
+423 KDQIRDYMRPD
-434 TPDEDLFTVIE
+434 TDDEELFQAIE
-445 VEPDSPYQGIQ
+445 VDLTSPYRGIQ
-456 SVINTLRDI
+456 SVITTLRSI
-465 KKEHENQT
+465 KAAHEDQT
-473 LDLYL
+473 LNLYL
-478 DTHGGIRGIQR
+478 DTHGGLRGIQR

-496 LLKSEDIKVKDAFAV
+496 LLKSEDIDVREAYAV
-511 EFAPRAEKG
+511 EYSDNGTK
-520 EEPEPSRIISETENM
+520 SIVSETENM

-559 KKNLEDTSKQK
+559 KENLEQTHEAKKES
-570 SNSKNVFSKEE
+570 SSKNIFTKEE
-581 EHLVKAISDVAT
+581 KQLITAISDVAT

-604 KGIKDLQKIFPEQN
+604 QGIKDLQKIFPETSES
-618 TAKNV
+618 TAKNT
-623 KKASTMVSSK
+623 STESSD
-633 TKNIEKSSYLDIYK
+633 TKNIDKGSYLDIYR
-647 TNIEKD
+647 TNIQKD
-653 YSTLLKKDHT
+653 YSTLLKKNHT
-663 ILDEIDWCIN
+663 VLDEIEWCIN

-686 KICDLF
+686 KISGLLVYDLKLF
-692 ITEWEILSFNS
+692 TFTRPQGIKQEKDGKTIHYSYTCINKNNNEVKKTFTINNVFNDYIYAFNRIRKS
-703 SQFKKEKNKYKVP
+703 
-716 NNNSIQAF
+716 NNNSNEKFTIEY
-724 SLNDLFNAYIYNFSY
+724 NKPWIGDENFNKLTVAKYENFKQTISY
-739 PDSKQKVQTNGN
+739 PTGINISDIFENASSHLSSKDYDK
-751 KNFWITDDT
+751 
-760 FNSQN
+760 FNEN
-765 TNPFINLAKLAKD
+765 TNDKIPWKNSLKMANGLDSGKQNLL
-778 CTFILN
+778 
-784 EGSSKQKYT
+784 
-793 GISSVFVY
+793 
-801 ADQNVSLYTK
+801 
-811 GERLD
+811 
-816 NNQKSI
+816 
-822 LHNNF
+822 
-827 KYSGGDDSSK
+827 
-837 QELIFKIL
+837 FKIL

-851 KRVRNAMNHA
+851 KRVRNNMNHA
-861 ASDSPFNISAINRA
+861 ADDSPFKVPAINLA
-875 LTCYMSWMRE
+875 LTEYMSWLR
-885 LERLLKK
+885 RFF

>member
-30 FNFLINRDARADDE
+30 FNFLRNRDALADDE

-59 LEIFRQVLEK
+59 LEIFKQVLKE

-93 SITPGRRDIL
+93 PIAPDRRDIL
-103 VIIDCNEDDSL
+103 VITDCSEDDSL
-114 ELMMQRFDNTPEVV
+114 ELMMQRFDSTPDVV

-152 LSRHVHL
+152 LSRHLHL

-241 YSKKVNLRREQKEE
+241 YSKKVNLRREQKEK

-260 QEQEEEEQKR
+260 Q
-270 IQAETDNNAKIDKST
+270 AETAALFKDDTPEKHAPSDK
-285 QTDSEDK
+285 
-292 PQTEDK
+292 
-298 PASKPE
+298 
-304 RPEVSATPNKNET
+304 
-317 HVQTHKPSEKIYNV
+317 HYNV
-331 LLLALSTFN
+331 LLLALSTFGRNVNPNKFIYVDEN
-340 GDIRKTEFTYD
+340 GKEDKVI
-351 SAFGTIPVTGRYQLD
+351 GRYQLD
-366 PVPIMLDELLSKE
+366 PVPKMLYKTLYQKE
-379 DKNKQTR
+379 Q

-391 IIMLCTRKTREKIE
+391 IIMLCTSKTLEKVAEVPIGTEKI
-405 KVFSPEGV
+405 
-413 HYDISPEEYF
+413 YDISPIDYF
-423 KRQVRNFMRPD
+423 KDQIRDYMRPD
-434 TPDEDLFTVIE
+434 TDDEELFQAIE
-445 VEPDSPYQGIQ
+445 VDLTSPYHGIQ
-456 SVINTLRDI
+456 SVITTLRSI
-465 KKEHENQT
+465 KAAHEDQT
-473 LDLYL
+473 LNLYL
-478 DTHGGIRGIQR
+478 DTHGGLRGIQR

-496 LLKSEDIKVKDAFAV
+496 LLKSEDIDVREAYAV
-511 EFAPRAEKG
+511 EYSDNGTK
-520 EEPEPSRIISETENM
+520 SIVSETENM

-559 KKNLEDTSKQK
+559 KENLEQTHEAKKES
-570 SNSKNVFSKEE
+570 SSKNIFTKEE
-581 EHLVKAISDVAT
+581 NQLITAISDVAT

-604 KGIKDLQKIFPEQN
+604 QGIKDLQKIFPETSESTTKN
-618 TAKNV
+618 T
-623 KKASTMVSSK
+623 STESSD
-633 TKNIEKSSYLDIYK
+633 TKNIDKGSYLDIYR
-647 TNIEKD
+647 TNIQKD
-653 YSTLLKKDHT
+653 YSTLLKKNHT
-663 ILDEIDWCIN
+663 VLDEIEWCIN

-686 KICDLF
+686 KISGLLVYDLKLF
-692 ITEWEILSFNS
+692 TFTRPQGIKQEKDGKTIHYSYTCINKNNNEIKKTFTINNVFNDYIYAFNRIRKS
-703 SQFKKEKNKYKVP
+703 
-716 NNNSIQAF
+716 NNNSNEKFTIEY
-724 SLNDLFNAYIYNFSY
+724 NKPWIGDENFNKLTVTKYENFKQTISY
-739 PDSKQKVQTNGN
+739 PTGINISDIFENASSHLSSKDYDK
-751 KNFWITDDT
+751 
-760 FNSQN
+760 FNEN
-765 TNPFINLAKLAKD
+765 TNDKIPWKNSLKMANGLDSGKQNLL
-778 CTFILN
+778 
-784 EGSSKQKYT
+784 
-793 GISSVFVY
+793 
-801 ADQNVSLYTK
+801 
-811 GERLD
+811 
-816 NNQKSI
+816 
-822 LHNNF
+822 
-827 KYSGGDDSSK
+827 
-837 QELIFKIL
+837 FKIL

-851 KRVRNAMNHA
+851 KRVRNNMNHA
-861 ASDSPFNISAINRA
+861 ADDSPFKVPAINLA
-875 LTCYMSWMRE
+875 LTEYMSWLR
-885 LERLLKK
+885 RLC

>member
-30 FNFLINRDARADDE
+30 FNFLRNRDALADDE

-59 LEIFRQVLEK
+59 LEIFKQVLKE

-93 SITPGRRDIL
+93 PIAPDRRDIL
-103 VIIDCNEDDSL
+103 VITDCSEDDSL
-114 ELMMQRFDNTPEVV
+114 ELMMQRFDSTPDVV

-152 LSRHVHL
+152 LSRHLHL

-241 YSKKVNLRREQKEE
+241 YSKKVNLRREQKEK

-260 QEQEEEEQKR
+260 Q
-270 IQAETDNNAKIDKST
+270 AETAALFKDDTPEKHAPSDK
-285 QTDSEDK
+285 
-292 PQTEDK
+292 
-298 PASKPE
+298 
-304 RPEVSATPNKNET
+304 
-317 HVQTHKPSEKIYNV
+317 HYNV
-331 LLLALSTFN
+331 LLLALSTFGRNVNPNKFIYVDEN
-340 GDIRKTEFTYD
+340 GKEDKVI
-351 SAFGTIPVTGRYQLD
+351 GRYQLD
-366 PVPIMLDELLSKE
+366 PVPKMLYKTLYQKE
-379 DKNKQTR
+379 Q

-391 IIMLCTRKTREKIE
+391 IIMLCTSKTLEKVAEVPIGTEKI
-405 KVFSPEGV
+405 
-413 HYDISPEEYF
+413 YDISPIDYF
-423 KRQVRNFMRPD
+423 KDQIRDYMRPD
-434 TPDEDLFTVIE
+434 TDDEELFQAIE
-445 VEPDSPYQGIQ
+445 VDLTSPYRGIQ
-456 SVINTLRDI
+456 SVITTLRSI
-465 KKEHENQT
+465 KATHEDQT
-473 LDLYL
+473 LNLYL
-478 DTHGGIRGIQR
+478 DTHGGLRGIQR

-496 LLKSEDIKVKDAFAV
+496 LLKSEDIDVREAYAV
-511 EFAPRAEKG
+511 EYSDNGTK
-520 EEPEPSRIISETENM
+520 SIVSETENM

-559 KKNLEDTSKQK
+559 KENLEQTHEAKKES
-570 SNSKNVFSKEE
+570 SSKNIFTKEE
-581 EHLVKAISDVAT
+581 NQLITAISDVAT

-604 KGIKDLQKIFPEQN
+604 QGIKDLQKIFPETSES
-618 TAKNV
+618 TAKNT
-623 KKASTMVSSK
+623 STESSD
-633 TKNIEKSSYLDIYK
+633 TKNIDKGSYLDIYR
-647 TNIEKD
+647 TNIQKD

-663 ILDEIDWCIN
+663 VLDEIEWCIN

-686 KICDLF
+686 KISGLLVYDLKLF
-692 ITEWEILSFNS
+692 TFTRPQGIKQEKDGKTIHYSYTCINKNNNEIKKTFTINNVFNDYIYAFNRIRKS
-703 SQFKKEKNKYKVP
+703 
-716 NNNSIQAF
+716 NNNSNEKFTIEY
-724 SLNDLFNAYIYNFSY
+724 NKPWIGDENFNKLTVAKYENFKQTISY
-739 PDSKQKVQTNGN
+739 PTGINISDIFENASSHLSSKDYDK
-751 KNFWITDDT
+751 
-760 FNSQN
+760 FNEN
-765 TNPFINLAKLAKD
+765 TNDKIPWKNSLKMANGLDSGKQNLL
-778 CTFILN
+778 
-784 EGSSKQKYT
+784 
-793 GISSVFVY
+793 
-801 ADQNVSLYTK
+801 
-811 GERLD
+811 
-816 NNQKSI
+816 
-822 LHNNF
+822 
-827 KYSGGDDSSK
+827 
-837 QELIFKIL
+837 FKIL

-851 KRVRNAMNHA
+851 KRVLNNMNHA
-861 ASDSPFNISAINRA
+861 ADDSPFKVPAINLA
-875 LTCYMSWMRE
+875 LTEYMSWLR
-885 LERLLKK
+885 RLC

>member
-30 FNFLINRDARADDE
+30 FNFLRNRDALADDE

-59 LEIFRQVLEK
+59 LEIFKQVLKE

-93 SITPGRRDIL
+93 PIAPDRRDIL
-103 VIIDCNEDDSL
+103 VITDCSEDDSL
-114 ELMMQRFDNTPEVV
+114 ELMMQRFDSTPDVV

-152 LSRHVHL
+152 LSRHLHL
-159 EKLRSSE
+159 EKLHSSE

-241 YSKKVNLRREQKEE
+241 YSKKVNLRREQKEK

-260 QEQEEEEQKR
+260 Q
-270 IQAETDNNAKIDKST
+270 AETAALFKDDTPEKHAPSDK
-285 QTDSEDK
+285 
-292 PQTEDK
+292 
-298 PASKPE
+298 
-304 RPEVSATPNKNET
+304 
-317 HVQTHKPSEKIYNV
+317 HYNV
-331 LLLALSTFN
+331 LLLALSTFGRNVNPNKFIYVDEN
-340 GDIRKTEFTYD
+340 GKEDKVI
-351 SAFGTIPVTGRYQLD
+351 GRYQLD
-366 PVPIMLDELLSKE
+366 PVPKMLYKTLYQKE
-379 DKNKQTR
+379 Q

-391 IIMLCTRKTREKIE
+391 IIMLCTSKTLEKVAEVPIGTEKI
-405 KVFSPEGV
+405 
-413 HYDISPEEYF
+413 YDISPIDYF
-423 KRQVRNFMRPD
+423 KDQIRDYMRPD
-434 TPDEDLFTVIE
+434 TDDEELFQAIE
-445 VEPDSPYQGIQ
+445 VDLTSPYRGIQ
-456 SVINTLRDI
+456 SVITTLRSI
-465 KKEHENQT
+465 KATHEDQT
-473 LDLYL
+473 LNLYL
-478 DTHGGIRGIQR
+478 DTHGGLRGIQR

-496 LLKSEDIKVKDAFAV
+496 LLKSEDIDVREAYAV
-511 EFAPRAEKG
+511 EYSDNGTK
-520 EEPEPSRIISETENM
+520 SIVSETENM

-559 KKNLEDTSKQK
+559 KENLEQTHEAKKES
-570 SNSKNVFSKEE
+570 SSKNIFTKEE
-581 EHLVKAISDVAT
+581 NQLITAISDVAT

-604 KGIKDLQKIFPEQN
+604 QGIKDLQKIFPETSES
-618 TAKNV
+618 TAKNT
-623 KKASTMVSSK
+623 STESSD
-633 TKNIEKSSYLDIYK
+633 TKNIDKGSYLDIYR
-647 TNIEKD
+647 TNIQKD

-663 ILDEIDWCIN
+663 VLDEIEWCIN

-686 KICDLF
+686 KISGLLVYDLKLF
-692 ITEWEILSFNS
+692 TFTRPQGIKQEKDGKTIHYSYTCINKNNNEIKKTFTINNVFNDYIYAFNRIRKS
-703 SQFKKEKNKYKVP
+703 
-716 NNNSIQAF
+716 NNNSNEKFTIEY
-724 SLNDLFNAYIYNFSY
+724 NKPWIGDENFNKLTVAKYENFKQTISY
-739 PDSKQKVQTNGN
+739 PTGINISDIFENASSHLSSKDYDK
-751 KNFWITDDT
+751 
-760 FNSQN
+760 FNEN
-765 TNPFINLAKLAKD
+765 TNDKIPWKNSLKMANGLDSGKQNLL
-778 CTFILN
+778 
-784 EGSSKQKYT
+784 
-793 GISSVFVY
+793 
-801 ADQNVSLYTK
+801 
-811 GERLD
+811 
-816 NNQKSI
+816 
-822 LHNNF
+822 
-827 KYSGGDDSSK
+827 
-837 QELIFKIL
+837 FKIL

-851 KRVRNAMNHA
+851 KRVRNNMNHA
-861 ASDSPFNISAINRA
+861 ADDSPFKVPAINLA
-875 LTCYMSWMRE
+875 LIEYMSWLR
-885 LERLLKK
+885 RLC

>member
-30 FNFLINRDARADDE
+30 FNFLRNRDALADDE

-59 LEIFRQVLEK
+59 LEIFKQVLKE

-93 SITPGRRDIL
+93 PIAPDRRDIL
-103 VIIDCNEDDSL
+103 VITDCSEDDSL
-114 ELMMQRFDNTPEVV
+114 ELMMQRFDSTPDVV

-152 LSRHVHL
+152 LSRHLHL

-241 YSKKVNLRREQKEE
+241 YSKKVNLRREQKEK

-260 QEQEEEEQKR
+260 Q
-270 IQAETDNNAKIDKST
+270 AETAALFKDDTPEKHAPSDK
-285 QTDSEDK
+285 
-292 PQTEDK
+292 
-298 PASKPE
+298 
-304 RPEVSATPNKNET
+304 
-317 HVQTHKPSEKIYNV
+317 HYNV
-331 LLLALSTFN
+331 LLLALSTFGRNVNPNKFIYVDEN
-340 GDIRKTEFTYD
+340 GKEDKVI
-351 SAFGTIPVTGRYQLD
+351 GRYQLD
-366 PVPIMLDELLSKE
+366 PVPKMLYKTLYQKE
-379 DKNKQTR
+379 Q
-386 GTLDK
+386 GSLDK
-391 IIMLCTRKTREKIE
+391 IIMLCTSKTLEKVAEVPIGTEKI
-405 KVFSPEGV
+405 
-413 HYDISPEEYF
+413 YDISPIDYF
-423 KRQVRNFMRPD
+423 KDQIRDYMRPD
-434 TPDEDLFTVIE
+434 TDDEELFQAIE
-445 VEPDSPYQGIQ
+445 VDLTSPYRGIQ
-456 SVINTLRDI
+456 SVITTLRSI
-465 KKEHENQT
+465 KATHEDQT
-473 LDLYL
+473 LNLYL
-478 DTHGGIRGIQR
+478 DTHGGLRGIQR

-496 LLKSEDIKVKDAFAV
+496 LLKSEDIDVREAYAV
-511 EFAPRAEKG
+511 EYSDNGTK
-520 EEPEPSRIISETENM
+520 SIVSETENM

-559 KKNLEDTSKQK
+559 KENLEQTHEAKKES
-570 SNSKNVFSKEE
+570 SSKNIFTKEE
-581 EHLVKAISDVAT
+581 NQLITAISDVAT

-604 KGIKDLQKIFPEQN
+604 QGIKDLQKIFPETSES
-618 TAKNV
+618 TAKNT
-623 KKASTMVSSK
+623 STESSD
-633 TKNIEKSSYLDIYK
+633 TKNIDKGSYLDIYR
-647 TNIEKD
+647 TNIQKD

-663 ILDEIDWCIN
+663 VLDEIEWCIN

-686 KICDLF
+686 KISGLLVYDLKLF
-692 ITEWEILSFNS
+692 TFTRPQGIKQEKDGKTIHYSYTCINKNNNEIKKTFTINNVFNDYIYAFNRIRKS
-703 SQFKKEKNKYKVP
+703 
-716 NNNSIQAF
+716 NNNSNEKFTIEY
-724 SLNDLFNAYIYNFSY
+724 NKPWIGDENFNKLTVAKYENFKQTISY
-739 PDSKQKVQTNGN
+739 PTGINISDIFENASSHLSSKDYDK
-751 KNFWITDDT
+751 
-760 FNSQN
+760 FNEN
-765 TNPFINLAKLAKD
+765 TNDKIPWKNSLKMANGLDSGKQNLL
-778 CTFILN
+778 
-784 EGSSKQKYT
+784 
-793 GISSVFVY
+793 
-801 ADQNVSLYTK
+801 
-811 GERLD
+811 
-816 NNQKSI
+816 
-822 LHNNF
+822 
-827 KYSGGDDSSK
+827 
-837 QELIFKIL
+837 FKIL

-851 KRVRNAMNHA
+851 KRVRNNMNHA
-861 ASDSPFNISAINRA
+861 ADDSPFKVPAINLA
-875 LTCYMSWMRE
+875 LTEYMSWLR
-885 LERLLKK
+885 RLC

>member
-30 FNFLINRDARADDE
+30 FNFLRNRDALADDE

-59 LEIFRQVLEK
+59 LEIFKQVLKE

-93 SITPGRRDIL
+93 PIAPDRRDIL
-103 VIIDCNEDDSL
+103 VITDCSEDDSL
-114 ELMMQRFDNTPEVV
+114 ELMMQRFDSTPDVV

-152 LSRHVHL
+152 LSRHLHL

-241 YSKKVNLRREQKEE
+241 YSKKVNLRREQKEK

-260 QEQEEEEQKR
+260 Q
-270 IQAETDNNAKIDKST
+270 AETAALFKDDTPEKHAPSDK
-285 QTDSEDK
+285 
-292 PQTEDK
+292 
-298 PASKPE
+298 
-304 RPEVSATPNKNET
+304 
-317 HVQTHKPSEKIYNV
+317 HYNV
-331 LLLALSTFN
+331 LLLALSTFGRNVNPNKFIYVDEN
-340 GDIRKTEFTYD
+340 GKEDKVI
-351 SAFGTIPVTGRYQLD
+351 GRYQLD
-366 PVPIMLDELLSKE
+366 PVPKMLYKTLYQKE
-379 DKNKQTR
+379 Q

-391 IIMLCTRKTREKIE
+391 IIMLCTSKTLEKVAEVPIGTEKI
-405 KVFSPEGV
+405 
-413 HYDISPEEYF
+413 YDISPIDYF
-423 KRQVRNFMRPD
+423 KDQIRDYMRPD
-434 TPDEDLFTVIE
+434 TDDEELFQAIE
-445 VEPDSPYQGIQ
+445 VDLTSPYRGIQ
-456 SVINTLRDI
+456 SVITTLRSI
-465 KKEHENQT
+465 KATHEDQT
-473 LDLYL
+473 LNLYL
-478 DTHGGIRGIQR
+478 DTHGGLRGIQR

-496 LLKSEDIKVKDAFAV
+496 LLKSEDIDVREAYAV
-511 EFAPRAEKG
+511 EYSDNGTK
-520 EEPEPSRIISETENM
+520 SIVSETENM

-559 KKNLEDTSKQK
+559 KENLEQTHEAKKES
-570 SNSKNVFSKEE
+570 SSKNIFTKEE
-581 EHLVKAISDVAT
+581 NQLITAISDVAT

-604 KGIKDLQKIFPEQN
+604 QGIKDLQKIFPETSES
-618 TAKNV
+618 TAKNT
-623 KKASTMVSSK
+623 STESSD
-633 TKNIEKSSYLDIYK
+633 TKNIDKGSYLDIYR
-647 TNIEKD
+647 TNIQKD

-663 ILDEIDWCIN
+663 VLDEIEWCIN

-686 KICDLF
+686 KISGLLVYDLKLF
-692 ITEWEILSFNS
+692 TFTRPQGIKQEKDGKTIHYSYTCINKNNNEIKKTFTINNVFNDYIYAFNRIRKS
-703 SQFKKEKNKYKVP
+703 
-716 NNNSIQAF
+716 NNNSNEKFTIEY
-724 SLNDLFNAYIYNFSY
+724 NKPWIGDENFNKLTVAKYENFKQTISY
-739 PDSKQKVQTNGN
+739 PTGINISDIFENASSHLSSKDYDK
-751 KNFWITDDT
+751 
-760 FNSQN
+760 FNEN
-765 TNPFINLAKLAKD
+765 TNDKIPWKNSLKMANGLDSGKQNLL
-778 CTFILN
+778 
-784 EGSSKQKYT
+784 
-793 GISSVFVY
+793 
-801 ADQNVSLYTK
+801 
-811 GERLD
+811 
-816 NNQKSI
+816 
-822 LHNNF
+822 
-827 KYSGGDDSSK
+827 
-837 QELIFKIL
+837 FKIL

-851 KRVRNAMNHA
+851 KRVRNNMNHA
-861 ASDSPFNISAINRA
+861 ADDSPFKVPAINLA
-875 LTCYMSWMRE
+875 LTEYMSWLR
-885 LERLLKK
+885 RLC

>member
-30 FNFLINRDARADDE
+30 FNFLRNRDARADDE

-152 LSRHVHL
+152 LSRHLHL

-199 EADFRNRDF
+199 EADFQNRDF

-226 LAYRKGLTV
+226 LEYKKGLTV

-241 YSKKVNLRREQKEE
+241 YSKKVNLHREQEE
-255 EQKQA
+255 KEQKQA
-260 QEQEEEEQKR
+260 Q
-270 IQAETDNNAKIDKST
+270 AETEALFKDDTPEKHAPSDK
-285 QTDSEDK
+285 
-292 PQTEDK
+292 
-298 PASKPE
+298 
-304 RPEVSATPNKNET
+304 
-317 HVQTHKPSEKIYNV
+317 HYNV
-331 LLLALSTFN
+331 LLLALSTFGKNVDPNKFIYVDEN
-340 GDIRKTEFTYD
+340 GKEDKVI
-351 SAFGTIPVTGRYQLD
+351 GRYQLD
-366 PVPIMLDELLSKE
+366 PVPKMLYKTLYQKE
-379 DKNKQTR
+379 Q

-391 IIMLCTRKTREKIE
+391 IIMLCTSKTLEKVAEVPIGTEKI
-405 KVFSPEGV
+405 
-413 HYDISPEEYF
+413 YDISPIDYF
-423 KRQVRNFMRPD
+423 KDQIRDYMRPD
-434 TPDEDLFTVIE
+434 TDDEELFQAIE
-445 VEPDSPYQGIQ
+445 VDLTSPYHGIQ
-456 SVINTLRDI
+456 SVITTLRSL
-465 KKEHENQT
+465 KASHEDQT
-473 LDLYL
+473 LNLYL
-478 DTHGGIRGIQR
+478 DTHGGLRGIQR

-496 LLKSEDIKVKDAFAV
+496 LLKSEDINVKEAFAV
-511 EFAPRAEKG
+511 EIAPK
-520 EEPEPSRIISETENM
+520 PSRIISETENM

-559 KKNLEDTSKQK
+559 KKNLEQTHEAKKES
-570 SNSKNVFSKEE
+570 SSKNIFTKEE
-581 EHLVKAISDVAT
+581 DQLITAISDVAT

-604 KGIKDLQKIFPEQN
+604 QGIKYLQKIFPETSES
-618 TAKNV
+618 TAKNT
-623 KKASTMVSSK
+623 STESSD
-633 TKNIEKSSYLDIYK
+633 TKNIDKGSYLDIYR
-647 TNIEKD
+647 TNIQKD
-653 YSTLLKKDHT
+653 YSTLLKKNHT
-663 ILDEIDWCIN
+663 VLDEIEWCFN

-686 KICDLF
+686 KISGLLVYDLKLF
-692 ITEWEILSFNS
+692 TFNPPQNIKTKTIDKTVHYFYS
-703 SQFKKEKNKYKVP
+703 YACINRKTKTPYKKNKRF
-716 NNNSIQAF
+716 SI
-724 SLNDLFNAYIYNFSY
+724 NDVFNAFIYEFKR
-739 PDSKQKVQTNGN
+739 PDGKV
-751 KNFWITDDT
+751 WIDDDT
-760 FNSQN
+760 FNKLTKDDYANIRNAISAPVENDIMSLFNKACDKLVPQN
-765 TNPFINLAKLAKD
+765 HGFFDDEN
-778 CTFILN
+778 
-784 EGSSKQKYT
+784 KQKINWSNCFKLNTDFGCSDYLFN
-793 GISSVFVY
+793 I
-801 ADQNVSLYTK
+801 L
-811 GERLD
+811 
-816 NNQKSI
+816 I
-822 LHNNF
+822 LH
-827 KYSGGDDSSK
+827 
-837 QELIFKIL
+837 Q
-845 VLHKTL
+845 TL
-851 KRVRNAMNHA
+851 KRVRNNMNHA
-861 ASDSPFNISAINRA
+861 ADDFPFKVSKINLA
-875 LTCYMSWMRE
+875 LTEYISW
-885 LERLLKK
+885 LHKLS

>member
-30 FNFLINRDARADDE
+30 FNFLRNRDALADDE

-59 LEIFRQVLEK
+59 LEIFKQVLKE

-93 SITPGRRDIL
+93 PIAPDRRDIL
-103 VIIDCNEDDSL
+103 VITDCSEDDSL
-114 ELMMQRFDNTPEVV
+114 ELMMQRFDSTPDVV

-152 LSRHVHL
+152 LSRHLHL

-241 YSKKVNLRREQKEE
+241 YSKKVNLRREQKEK

-260 QEQEEEEQKR
+260 Q
-270 IQAETDNNAKIDKST
+270 AETAALFKDDTPEKHAPSDK
-285 QTDSEDK
+285 
-292 PQTEDK
+292 
-298 PASKPE
+298 
-304 RPEVSATPNKNET
+304 
-317 HVQTHKPSEKIYNV
+317 HYNV
-331 LLLALSTFN
+331 LLLALSTFGRNVNPNKFIYVDEN
-340 GDIRKTEFTYD
+340 GKEDKVI
-351 SAFGTIPVTGRYQLD
+351 GRYQLD
-366 PVPIMLDELLSKE
+366 PVPKMLYKTLYQKE
-379 DKNKQTR
+379 Q

-391 IIMLCTRKTREKIE
+391 IIMLCTSKTLEKVAEVPIGTEKI
-405 KVFSPEGV
+405 
-413 HYDISPEEYF
+413 YDISPIDYF
-423 KRQVRNFMRPD
+423 KDQIRDYMRPD
-434 TPDEDLFTVIE
+434 TDDEELFQAIE
-445 VEPDSPYQGIQ
+445 VDLTSPYHGIQ
-456 SVINTLRDI
+456 SVITTLRSI
-465 KKEHENQT
+465 KAAHEDQT
-473 LDLYL
+473 LNLYL
-478 DTHGGIRGIQR
+478 DTHGGLRGIQR

-496 LLKSEDIKVKDAFAV
+496 LLKSEDIDVREAYAV
-511 EFAPRAEKG
+511 EYSDNGTK
-520 EEPEPSRIISETENM
+520 SIVSETENM

-559 KKNLEDTSKQK
+559 KENLEQTHEAKKES
-570 SNSKNVFSKEE
+570 SSKNIFTKEE
-581 EHLVKAISDVAT
+581 NQLITAISDVAT

-604 KGIKDLQKIFPEQN
+604 QGIKDLQKIFPETSES
-618 TAKNV
+618 TAKNT
-623 KKASTMVSSK
+623 STESSD
-633 TKNIEKSSYLDIYK
+633 TKNIDKGSYLDIYR
-647 TNIEKD
+647 TNIQKD

-663 ILDEIDWCIN
+663 VLDEIEWCIN

-686 KICDLF
+686 KISGLLVYDLKLF
-692 ITEWEILSFNS
+692 TFTRPQGIK
-703 SQFKKEKNKYKVP
+703 QEKDGKTIHYSYTCINK
-716 NNNSIQAF
+716 NNNEIKKTF
-724 SLNDLFNAYIYNFSY
+724 TINNVFNDYIYAFNRIRKSNNTSNEKFTIEYNKPWIGDENFNKLTVAKYENFKQTISY
-739 PDSKQKVQTNGN
+739 PTGINISDIFENASSHLSSKDYDK
-751 KNFWITDDT
+751 
-760 FNSQN
+760 FNEN
-765 TNPFINLAKLAKD
+765 TNDKIPWKNSLKMANGLDSGKQNLL
-778 CTFILN
+778 
-784 EGSSKQKYT
+784 
-793 GISSVFVY
+793 
-801 ADQNVSLYTK
+801 
-811 GERLD
+811 
-816 NNQKSI
+816 
-822 LHNNF
+822 
-827 KYSGGDDSSK
+827 
-837 QELIFKIL
+837 FKIL

-851 KRVRNAMNHA
+851 KRVRNNMNHA
-861 ASDSPFNISAINRA
+861 ADDSPFKVPAINLA
-875 LTCYMSWMRE
+875 LTEYMSWLR
-885 LERLLKK
+885 RFF

>member
-30 FNFLINRDARADDE
+30 FNFLRNRDALADDE

-59 LEIFRQVLEK
+59 LEIFKQVLKE

-93 SITPGRRDIL
+93 PIAPDRRDIL
-103 VIIDCNEDDSL
+103 VITDCSEDDSL
-114 ELMMQRFDNTPEVV
+114 ELMMQRFDSTPDVV

-152 LSRHVHL
+152 LSRHLHL

-241 YSKKVNLRREQKEE
+241 YSKKVNLRREQKEK

-260 QEQEEEEQKR
+260 Q
-270 IQAETDNNAKIDKST
+270 AETAALFKDDTPEKHAPSDK
-285 QTDSEDK
+285 
-292 PQTEDK
+292 
-298 PASKPE
+298 
-304 RPEVSATPNKNET
+304 
-317 HVQTHKPSEKIYNV
+317 HYNV
-331 LLLALSTFN
+331 LLLALSTFGRNVNPNKFIYVDEN
-340 GDIRKTEFTYD
+340 GKEDKVI
-351 SAFGTIPVTGRYQLD
+351 GRYQLD
-366 PVPIMLDELLSKE
+366 PVPKMLYKTLYQKE
-379 DKNKQTR
+379 Q

-391 IIMLCTRKTREKIE
+391 IIMLCTSKTLEKVAEVPIGTEKI
-405 KVFSPEGV
+405 
-413 HYDISPEEYF
+413 YDISPIDYF
-423 KRQVRNFMRPD
+423 KDQIRDYMRPD
-434 TPDEDLFTVIE
+434 TDDEELFQAIE
-445 VEPDSPYQGIQ
+445 VDLTSPYHGIQ
-456 SVINTLRDI
+456 SVITTLRSI
-465 KKEHENQT
+465 KAAHEDQT
-473 LDLYL
+473 LNLYL
-478 DTHGGIRGIQR
+478 DTHGGLRGIQR

-496 LLKSEDIKVKDAFAV
+496 LLKSEDIDVREAYAV
-511 EFAPRAEKG
+511 EYSDNGTK
-520 EEPEPSRIISETENM
+520 SIVSETENM

-559 KKNLEDTSKQK
+559 KENLEQTHEAKKES
-570 SNSKNVFSKEE
+570 SSKNIFTKEE
-581 EHLVKAISDVAT
+581 NQLITAISDVAT

-604 KGIKDLQKIFPEQN
+604 QGIKDLQKIFPETSESTTKN
-618 TAKNV
+618 T
-623 KKASTMVSSK
+623 STESSD
-633 TKNIEKSSYLDIYK
+633 TKNIDKGSYLDIYR
-647 TNIEKD
+647 TNIQKD
-653 YSTLLKKDHT
+653 YSTLLKKNHT
-663 ILDEIDWCIN
+663 VLDEIEWCIN

-686 KICDLF
+686 KISGLLVYDLKLF
-692 ITEWEILSFNS
+692 TFTRPQGIKQEKDGKTIHYSYTCINKNNNEVKKTFTINNVFNDYIYAFNRIRKS
-703 SQFKKEKNKYKVP
+703 
-716 NNNSIQAF
+716 NNNSNEKFTIEY
-724 SLNDLFNAYIYNFSY
+724 NKPWIGDENFNKLTVAKYENFKQTISY
-739 PDSKQKVQTNGN
+739 PTGINISDIFENASSHLSSKDYDK
-751 KNFWITDDT
+751 
-760 FNSQN
+760 FNEN
-765 TNPFINLAKLAKD
+765 TNDKIPWKNSLKMANGLDSGKQNLL
-778 CTFILN
+778 
-784 EGSSKQKYT
+784 
-793 GISSVFVY
+793 
-801 ADQNVSLYTK
+801 
-811 GERLD
+811 
-816 NNQKSI
+816 
-822 LHNNF
+822 
-827 KYSGGDDSSK
+827 
-837 QELIFKIL
+837 FKIL

-851 KRVRNAMNHA
+851 KRVRNNMNHA
-861 ASDSPFNISAINRA
+861 ADDSPFKVPAINLA
-875 LTCYMSWMRE
+875 LTEYISWLR
-885 LERLLKK
+885 RLC

>member
-30 FNFLINRDARADDE
+30 FNFLRNRDALADDE

-59 LEIFRQVLEK
+59 LEIFKQVLKE

-93 SITPGRRDIL
+93 PIAPDRRDIL
-103 VIIDCNEDDSL
+103 VITDCSEDDSL
-114 ELMMQRFDNTPEVV
+114 ELMMQRFDSTPDVV

-152 LSRHVHL
+152 LSRHLHL

-241 YSKKVNLRREQKEE
+241 YSKKVNLRREQKEK

-260 QEQEEEEQKR
+260 Q
-270 IQAETDNNAKIDKST
+270 AETAALFKDDTPEKHAPSDK
-285 QTDSEDK
+285 
-292 PQTEDK
+292 
-298 PASKPE
+298 
-304 RPEVSATPNKNET
+304 
-317 HVQTHKPSEKIYNV
+317 HYNV
-331 LLLALSTFN
+331 LLLALSTFGRNVNPNKFIYVDEN
-340 GDIRKTEFTYD
+340 GKEDKVI
-351 SAFGTIPVTGRYQLD
+351 GRYQLD
-366 PVPIMLDELLSKE
+366 PVPKMLYKTLYQKE
-379 DKNKQTR
+379 Q

-391 IIMLCTRKTREKIE
+391 IIMLCTSKTLEKVAEVPIGTEKI
-405 KVFSPEGV
+405 
-413 HYDISPEEYF
+413 YDISPIDYF
-423 KRQVRNFMRPD
+423 KDQIRDYMRPD
-434 TPDEDLFTVIE
+434 TDDEELFQAIE
-445 VEPDSPYQGIQ
+445 VDLTSPYHGIQ
-456 SVINTLRDI
+456 SVITTLRSI
-465 KKEHENQT
+465 KAAHEDQT
-473 LDLYL
+473 LNLYL
-478 DTHGGIRGIQR
+478 DTHGGLRGIQR

-496 LLKSEDIKVKDAFAV
+496 LLKSEDIDVREAYAV
-511 EFAPRAEKG
+511 EYSDNGTK
-520 EEPEPSRIISETENM
+520 SIVSETENM

-559 KKNLEDTSKQK
+559 KENLEQTHEAKKES
-570 SNSKNVFSKEE
+570 SSKNIFTKEE
-581 EHLVKAISDVAT
+581 NQLITAISDVAT

-604 KGIKDLQKIFPEQN
+604 QGIKDLQKIFPETSESTTKN
-618 TAKNV
+618 T
-623 KKASTMVSSK
+623 STESSD
-633 TKNIEKSSYLDIYK
+633 TKNIDKGSYLDIYR
-647 TNIEKD
+647 TNIQKD
-653 YSTLLKKDHT
+653 YSTLLKKNHT
-663 ILDEIDWCIN
+663 VLDEIEWCIN

-686 KICDLF
+686 KISGLLVYDLKLF
-692 ITEWEILSFNS
+692 TFTRPQGIKQEKDGKTIHYSYTCINKNNNEVKKTFTINNVFNDYIYAFNRIRKS
-703 SQFKKEKNKYKVP
+703 
-716 NNNSIQAF
+716 NNNSNEKFTIEY
-724 SLNDLFNAYIYNFSY
+724 NKPWIGDENFNKLTVTKYENFKQTISY
-739 PDSKQKVQTNGN
+739 PTGINISDIFENASSHLSSKDYDK
-751 KNFWITDDT
+751 
-760 FNSQN
+760 FNEN
-765 TNPFINLAKLAKD
+765 TNDKIPWKNSLKMANGLDSGKQNLL
-778 CTFILN
+778 
-784 EGSSKQKYT
+784 
-793 GISSVFVY
+793 
-801 ADQNVSLYTK
+801 
-811 GERLD
+811 
-816 NNQKSI
+816 
-822 LHNNF
+822 
-827 KYSGGDDSSK
+827 
-837 QELIFKIL
+837 FKIL

-851 KRVRNAMNHA
+851 KRVRNNMNHA
-861 ASDSPFNISAINRA
+861 ADDSPFKVPAINLA
-875 LTCYMSWMRE
+875 LTEYMSWLR
-885 LERLLKK
+885 RLC

>member
-30 FNFLINRDARADDE
+30 FNFLRNRDALADDE

-59 LEIFRQVLEK
+59 LEIFKQVLKE

-93 SITPGRRDIL
+93 PIAPDRRDIL
-103 VIIDCNEDDSL
+103 VITDCSEDDSL
-114 ELMMQRFDNTPEVV
+114 ELMMQRFDSTPDVV

-152 LSRHVHL
+152 LSRHLHL

-241 YSKKVNLRREQKEE
+241 YSKKVNLRREQKEK

-260 QEQEEEEQKR
+260 Q
-270 IQAETDNNAKIDKST
+270 AETAALFKDDTPEKHAPSDK
-285 QTDSEDK
+285 
-292 PQTEDK
+292 
-298 PASKPE
+298 
-304 RPEVSATPNKNET
+304 
-317 HVQTHKPSEKIYNV
+317 HYNV
-331 LLLALSTFN
+331 LLLALSTFGRNVNPNKFIYVDEN
-340 GDIRKTEFTYD
+340 GKEDKVI
-351 SAFGTIPVTGRYQLD
+351 GRYQLD
-366 PVPIMLDELLSKE
+366 PVPKMLYKTLYQKE
-379 DKNKQTR
+379 Q

-391 IIMLCTRKTREKIE
+391 IIMLCTSKTLEKVAEVPIGTEKI
-405 KVFSPEGV
+405 
-413 HYDISPEEYF
+413 YDISPIDYF
-423 KRQVRNFMRPD
+423 KDQIRDYMRPD
-434 TPDEDLFTVIE
+434 TDDEELFQAIE
-445 VEPDSPYQGIQ
+445 VDLTSPYHGIQ
-456 SVINTLRDI
+456 SVITTLRSI
-465 KKEHENQT
+465 KAAHEDQT
-473 LDLYL
+473 LNLYL
-478 DTHGGIRGIQR
+478 DTHGGLRGIQR

-496 LLKSEDIKVKDAFAV
+496 LLKSEDIDVREAYAV
-511 EFAPRAEKG
+511 EYSDNGTK
-520 EEPEPSRIISETENM
+520 SIVSETENM

-559 KKNLEDTSKQK
+559 KENLEQTHEAKKES
-570 SNSKNVFSKEE
+570 SSKNIFTKEE
-581 EHLVKAISDVAT
+581 NQLITAISDVAT

-604 KGIKDLQKIFPEQN
+604 QGIKDLQKIFPETSES
-618 TAKNV
+618 TAKNT
-623 KKASTMVSSK
+623 STESSD
-633 TKNIEKSSYLDIYK
+633 TKNIDKGSYLDIYR
-647 TNIEKD
+647 TNIQKD
-653 YSTLLKKDHT
+653 YSTLLKKNHT
-663 ILDEIDWCIN
+663 VLDEIEWCIN

-686 KICDLF
+686 KISGLLVYELKLF
-692 ITEWEILSFNS
+692 TFTRPQGIKQEKDGKTIHYSYTCINKNNNEIKKTFTINNVFNDYIYAFNRIRKS
-703 SQFKKEKNKYKVP
+703 
-716 NNNSIQAF
+716 NNNSNEKFTIEY
-724 SLNDLFNAYIYNFSY
+724 NKPWIGDENFNKLTVAKYENFKQTISY
-739 PDSKQKVQTNGN
+739 PTGINISDIFENASSHLSSKDYDK
-751 KNFWITDDT
+751 
-760 FNSQN
+760 FNEN
-765 TNPFINLAKLAKD
+765 TNDKIPWKNSLKMANGLDSGKQNLL
-778 CTFILN
+778 
-784 EGSSKQKYT
+784 
-793 GISSVFVY
+793 
-801 ADQNVSLYTK
+801 
-811 GERLD
+811 
-816 NNQKSI
+816 
-822 LHNNF
+822 
-827 KYSGGDDSSK
+827 
-837 QELIFKIL
+837 FKIL

-851 KRVRNAMNHA
+851 KRVRNNMNHA
-861 ASDSPFNISAINRA
+861 ADDSPFKVPAINLA
-875 LTCYMSWMRE
+875 LTEYMSWLR
-885 LERLLKK
+885 RLC

>member
-30 FNFLINRDARADDE
+30 FNFLRNRDALADDE

-59 LEIFRQVLEK
+59 LEIFKQVLKE

-93 SITPGRRDIL
+93 PIAPDRRDIL
-103 VIIDCNEDDSL
+103 VITDCSEDDSL
-114 ELMMQRFDNTPEVV
+114 ELMMQRFDSTPDVV

-152 LSRHVHL
+152 LSRHLHL

-241 YSKKVNLRREQKEE
+241 YSKKVNLRREQKEK

-260 QEQEEEEQKR
+260 Q
-270 IQAETDNNAKIDKST
+270 AETAALFKDDTPEKHAPSDK
-285 QTDSEDK
+285 
-292 PQTEDK
+292 
-298 PASKPE
+298 
-304 RPEVSATPNKNET
+304 
-317 HVQTHKPSEKIYNV
+317 HYNV
-331 LLLALSTFN
+331 LLLALSTFGRNVNPNKFIYVDEN
-340 GDIRKTEFTYD
+340 GKEDKVI
-351 SAFGTIPVTGRYQLD
+351 GRYQLD
-366 PVPIMLDELLSKE
+366 PVPKMLYKTLYQKE
-379 DKNKQTR
+379 Q

-391 IIMLCTRKTREKIE
+391 IIMLCTSKTLEKVAEVPIGTEKI
-405 KVFSPEGV
+405 
-413 HYDISPEEYF
+413 YDISPIDYF
-423 KRQVRNFMRPD
+423 KDQIRDYMRPD
-434 TPDEDLFTVIE
+434 TDDEELFQAIE
-445 VEPDSPYQGIQ
+445 VDLTSPYRVIQ
-456 SVINTLRDI
+456 SVITTLRSI
-465 KKEHENQT
+465 KATHEDQT
-473 LDLYL
+473 LNLYL
-478 DTHGGIRGIQR
+478 DTHGGLRGIQR

-496 LLKSEDIKVKDAFAV
+496 LLKSEDIDVREAYAV
-511 EFAPRAEKG
+511 EYSDNGTK
-520 EEPEPSRIISETENM
+520 SIVSETENM

-559 KKNLEDTSKQK
+559 KENLEQTHEAKKES
-570 SNSKNVFSKEE
+570 SSKNIFTKEE
-581 EHLVKAISDVAT
+581 NQLITAISDVAT

-604 KGIKDLQKIFPEQN
+604 QGIKDLQKIFPETSES
-618 TAKNV
+618 TAKNT
-623 KKASTMVSSK
+623 STESSD
-633 TKNIEKSSYLDIYK
+633 TKNIDKGSYLDIYR
-647 TNIEKD
+647 TNIQKD

-663 ILDEIDWCIN
+663 VLDEIEWCIN

-686 KICDLF
+686 KISGLLVYDLKLF
-692 ITEWEILSFNS
+692 TFTRPQGIKQEKDGKTIHYSYTCINKNNNEIKKTFTINNVFNDYIYAFNRIRKS
-703 SQFKKEKNKYKVP
+703 
-716 NNNSIQAF
+716 NNNSNEKFTIEY
-724 SLNDLFNAYIYNFSY
+724 NKPWIGDENFNKLTVAKYENFKQTISY
-739 PDSKQKVQTNGN
+739 PTGINISDIFENASSHLSSKDYDK
-751 KNFWITDDT
+751 
-760 FNSQN
+760 FNEN
-765 TNPFINLAKLAKD
+765 TNDKIPWKNSLKMANGLDSGKQNLL
-778 CTFILN
+778 
-784 EGSSKQKYT
+784 
-793 GISSVFVY
+793 
-801 ADQNVSLYTK
+801 
-811 GERLD
+811 
-816 NNQKSI
+816 
-822 LHNNF
+822 
-827 KYSGGDDSSK
+827 
-837 QELIFKIL
+837 FKIL

-851 KRVRNAMNHA
+851 KRVRNNMNHA
-861 ASDSPFNISAINRA
+861 ADDSPFKVPAINLA
-875 LTCYMSWMRE
+875 LIEYMSWLR
-885 LERLLKK
+885 RLC

>member
-30 FNFLINRDARADDE
+30 FNFLRNRDALADDE

-59 LEIFRQVLEK
+59 LEIFKQVLKK

-93 SITPGRRDIL
+93 SIAPDRRDIL
-103 VIIDCNEDDSL
+103 VITDCSEDDSL
-114 ELMMQRFDNTPEVV
+114 ELMMQRFNSTPDVV

-135 SVVENRFKKD
+135 SIVENRFKKD

-152 LSRHVHL
+152 LSRHLHL

-255 EQKQA
+255 EQKQT
-260 QEQEEEEQKR
+260 
-270 IQAETDNNAKIDKST
+270 QAETEALFKDDTPEKHAPSDK
-285 QTDSEDK
+285 
-292 PQTEDK
+292 
-298 PASKPE
+298 
-304 RPEVSATPNKNET
+304 
-317 HVQTHKPSEKIYNV
+317 HYNV
-331 LLLALSTFN
+331 LLLALSTFGRNVNPNKFIYVDEN
-340 GDIRKTEFTYD
+340 GKEDKVI
-351 SAFGTIPVTGRYQLD
+351 GRYQLD
-366 PVPIMLDELLSKE
+366 PVPKMLYKTLYQKE
-379 DKNKQTR
+379 Q

-391 IIMLCTRKTREKIE
+391 IIMLCTSKTLEKVAEVPIGTEKI
-405 KVFSPEGV
+405 
-413 HYDISPEEYF
+413 YDISPIDYF
-423 KRQVRNFMRPD
+423 KDQIRDYMRPD
-434 TPDEDLFTVIE
+434 ADDEELFQAIE
-445 VEPDSPYQGIQ
+445 VDLTSPYHGIQ
-456 SVINTLRDI
+456 SVITTLRSI
-465 KKEHENQT
+465 KAAHEDQT
-473 LDLYL
+473 LNLYL
-478 DTHGGIRGIQR
+478 DTHGGLRGIQR

-496 LLKSEDIKVKDAFAV
+496 LLKSEDIDVREAYAV
-511 EFAPRAEKG
+511 EYSDNGTK
-520 EEPEPSRIISETENM
+520 SIVSETENM

-559 KKNLEDTSKQK
+559 KENLEQTHETKKES
-570 SNSKNVFSKEE
+570 SSKNIFTKEE
-581 EHLVKAISDVAT
+581 NQLITAISDVAT

-604 KGIKDLQKIFPEQN
+604 QGIKDLQKIFPETSES
-618 TAKNV
+618 TAKNT
-623 KKASTMVSSK
+623 STESSD
-633 TKNIEKSSYLDIYK
+633 TKNIDKGSYLDIYR
-647 TNIEKD
+647 TNIQKD
-653 YSTLLKKDHT
+653 YSTLLKKNHT
-663 ILDEIDWCIN
+663 VLDEIEWCIN

-686 KICDLF
+686 KISGLLVYDLKLF
-692 ITEWEILSFNS
+692 TFTRPQGIKQEKDGKTIHYSYTCINKNNNEVKKTFTINNVFNDYIYAFNRIRKS
-703 SQFKKEKNKYKVP
+703 
-716 NNNSIQAF
+716 NNNSNEKFTIEY
-724 SLNDLFNAYIYNFSY
+724 NKPWIGDENFNKLTVAKYENFKQTISY
-739 PDSKQKVQTNGN
+739 PTGINISDIFENASSHLSSKDYDK
-751 KNFWITDDT
+751 
-760 FNSQN
+760 FNEN
-765 TNPFINLAKLAKD
+765 TNDKIPWKNSLKMANGLDSGKQNLL
-778 CTFILN
+778 
-784 EGSSKQKYT
+784 
-793 GISSVFVY
+793 
-801 ADQNVSLYTK
+801 
-811 GERLD
+811 
-816 NNQKSI
+816 
-822 LHNNF
+822 
-827 KYSGGDDSSK
+827 
-837 QELIFKIL
+837 FKIL

-851 KRVRNAMNHA
+851 KRVRNNMNHA
-861 ASDSPFNISAINRA
+861 ADDSPFKVPAINLA
-875 LTCYMSWMRE
+875 LTEYMSWLR
-885 LERLLKK
+885 RLC

>member
-30 FNFLINRDARADDE
+30 FNFLRNRDALADDE

-59 LEIFRQVLEK
+59 LEIFKQVLKE

-93 SITPGRRDIL
+93 PIAPDRRDIL
-103 VIIDCNEDDSL
+103 VITDCSEDDSL
-114 ELMMQRFDNTPEVV
+114 ELMMQRFDSTPDVV

-152 LSRHVHL
+152 LSRHLHL

-241 YSKKVNLRREQKEE
+241 YSKKVNLRREQKEK

-260 QEQEEEEQKR
+260 Q
-270 IQAETDNNAKIDKST
+270 AETAALFKDDTPEKHVPSDK
-285 QTDSEDK
+285 
-292 PQTEDK
+292 
-298 PASKPE
+298 
-304 RPEVSATPNKNET
+304 
-317 HVQTHKPSEKIYNV
+317 HYNV
-331 LLLALSTFN
+331 LLLALSTFGRNVNPNKFIYVDEN
-340 GDIRKTEFTYD
+340 GKEDKVI
-351 SAFGTIPVTGRYQLD
+351 GRYQLD
-366 PVPIMLDELLSKE
+366 PVPKMLYKTLYQKE
-379 DKNKQTR
+379 Q

-391 IIMLCTRKTREKIE
+391 IIMLCTSKTLEKVAEVPIGTEKI
-405 KVFSPEGV
+405 
-413 HYDISPEEYF
+413 YDISPIDYF
-423 KRQVRNFMRPD
+423 KDQIRDYMRPD
-434 TPDEDLFTVIE
+434 ADDEELFQAIE
-445 VEPDSPYQGIQ
+445 VDLTSPYHGIQ
-456 SVINTLRDI
+456 SVITTLRSI
-465 KKEHENQT
+465 KAAHEDQT
-473 LDLYL
+473 LNLYL
-478 DTHGGIRGIQR
+478 DTHGGLRGIQR

-496 LLKSEDIKVKDAFAV
+496 LLKSEDIDVREAYAV
-511 EFAPRAEKG
+511 EYSDNGTK
-520 EEPEPSRIISETENM
+520 SIVSETENM

-559 KKNLEDTSKQK
+559 KENLEQTHEAKKES
-570 SNSKNVFSKEE
+570 SSKNIFTKEE
-581 EHLVKAISDVAT
+581 NQLITAISDVAT

-604 KGIKDLQKIFPEQN
+604 QGIKDLQKIFPETSES
-618 TAKNV
+618 TAKNT
-623 KKASTMVSSK
+623 STENSD
-633 TKNIEKSSYLDIYK
+633 TKNIDKGSYLDIYR
-647 TNIEKD
+647 TNIKKD
-653 YSTLLKKDHT
+653 YSTLLKKNHT
-663 ILDEIDWCIN
+663 VLDEIEWCIN

-686 KICDLF
+686 KISGLLVYDLKLF
-692 ITEWEILSFNS
+692 TFTRPQGIKQEKDGKTIHYSYTCINKNNNEIKKTFTINNVFNDYIYAFNRIRKS
-703 SQFKKEKNKYKVP
+703 
-716 NNNSIQAF
+716 NNNSNEKFTIEY
-724 SLNDLFNAYIYNFSY
+724 NKPWIGDENFNKLTVAKYENFKQTISY
-739 PDSKQKVQTNGN
+739 PTGINISDIFENASSHLSSKDYDK
-751 KNFWITDDT
+751 
-760 FNSQN
+760 FNEN
-765 TNPFINLAKLAKD
+765 TNDKIPWKNSLKMANGLDSGKQNLL
-778 CTFILN
+778 
-784 EGSSKQKYT
+784 
-793 GISSVFVY
+793 
-801 ADQNVSLYTK
+801 
-811 GERLD
+811 
-816 NNQKSI
+816 
-822 LHNNF
+822 
-827 KYSGGDDSSK
+827 
-837 QELIFKIL
+837 FKIL

-851 KRVRNAMNHA
+851 KRVRNNMNHA
-861 ASDSPFNISAINRA
+861 ADDSPFKVPAINLA
-875 LTCYMSWMRE
+875 LTEYMSWLR
-885 LERLLKK
+885 RLF

>member
-30 FNFLINRDARADDE
+30 FNFLRNRDALADDE

-59 LEIFRQVLEK
+59 LEIFKQVLKK

-93 SITPGRRDIL
+93 SIAPDRRDIL
-103 VIIDCNEDDSL
+103 VITDCSEDDSL
-114 ELMMQRFDNTPEVV
+114 ELMMQRFNSTPDVV

-152 LSRHVHL
+152 LSRHLHL

-241 YSKKVNLRREQKEE
+241 YSKKVNLRREQKEK

-260 QEQEEEEQKR
+260 Q
-270 IQAETDNNAKIDKST
+270 AETAALFKDDTPEKHAPSDK
-285 QTDSEDK
+285 
-292 PQTEDK
+292 
-298 PASKPE
+298 
-304 RPEVSATPNKNET
+304 
-317 HVQTHKPSEKIYNV
+317 HYNV
-331 LLLALSTFN
+331 LLLALSTFGRNVNPNKFIYVDEN
-340 GDIRKTEFTYD
+340 GKEDKVI
-351 SAFGTIPVTGRYQLD
+351 GRYQLD
-366 PVPIMLDELLSKE
+366 PVPKMLYKTLYQKE
-379 DKNKQTR
+379 Q

-391 IIMLCTRKTREKIE
+391 IIMLCTSKTLEKVAEVPIGTEKI
-405 KVFSPEGV
+405 
-413 HYDISPEEYF
+413 YDISPIDYF
-423 KRQVRNFMRPD
+423 KDQIRDYMRPD
-434 TPDEDLFTVIE
+434 TDDEELFQAIE
-445 VEPDSPYQGIQ
+445 VDLTSPYRGIQ
-456 SVINTLRDI
+456 SVITTLRSI
-465 KKEHENQT
+465 KATHEDQT
-473 LDLYL
+473 LNLYL
-478 DTHGGIRGIQR
+478 DTHGGLRGIQR

-496 LLKSEDIKVKDAFAV
+496 LLKSEDIDVREAYAV
-511 EFAPRAEKG
+511 EYSDNGTK
-520 EEPEPSRIISETENM
+520 SIVSETENM

-559 KKNLEDTSKQK
+559 KENLEQTHEAKKES
-570 SNSKNVFSKEE
+570 SSKNIFTKEE
-581 EHLVKAISDVAT
+581 NQLITAISDVAT

-604 KGIKDLQKIFPEQN
+604 QGIKDLQKIFPETSES
-618 TAKNV
+618 TAKNT
-623 KKASTMVSSK
+623 STESSD
-633 TKNIEKSSYLDIYK
+633 TKNIDKGSYLDIYR
-647 TNIEKD
+647 TNIQKD

-663 ILDEIDWCIN
+663 VLDEIEWCIN

-686 KICDLF
+686 KISGLLVYDLKLF
-692 ITEWEILSFNS
+692 TFTRPQGIKQEKDGKTIHYSYTCINKNNNEIKKTFTINNVFNDYIYAFNRIRKS
-703 SQFKKEKNKYKVP
+703 
-716 NNNSIQAF
+716 NNNSNEKFTIEY
-724 SLNDLFNAYIYNFSY
+724 NKPWIGDENFNKLTVAKYENFKQTISY
-739 PDSKQKVQTNGN
+739 PTGINISDIFENASSHLSSKDYDK
-751 KNFWITDDT
+751 
-760 FNSQN
+760 FNEN
-765 TNPFINLAKLAKD
+765 TNDKIPWKNSLKMANGLDSGKQNLL
-778 CTFILN
+778 
-784 EGSSKQKYT
+784 
-793 GISSVFVY
+793 
-801 ADQNVSLYTK
+801 
-811 GERLD
+811 
-816 NNQKSI
+816 
-822 LHNNF
+822 
-827 KYSGGDDSSK
+827 
-837 QELIFKIL
+837 FKIL

-851 KRVRNAMNHA
+851 KRVRNNMNHA
-861 ASDSPFNISAINRA
+861 ADDSPFKVPAINLA
-875 LTCYMSWMRE
+875 LTEYMSWLR
-885 LERLLKK
+885 RLC

>member
-30 FNFLINRDARADDE
+30 FNFLRNRDALADDE

-59 LEIFRQVLEK
+59 LEIFKQVLKE

-93 SITPGRRDIL
+93 PIAPDRRDIL
-103 VIIDCNEDDSL
+103 VITDCSEDDSL
-114 ELMMQRFDNTPEVV
+114 ELMMQRFDSTPDVV

-152 LSRHVHL
+152 LSRHLHL

-241 YSKKVNLRREQKEE
+241 YSKKVNLRREQKEK

-260 QEQEEEEQKR
+260 Q
-270 IQAETDNNAKIDKST
+270 AETAALFKDDTPEKHAPSDK
-285 QTDSEDK
+285 
-292 PQTEDK
+292 
-298 PASKPE
+298 
-304 RPEVSATPNKNET
+304 
-317 HVQTHKPSEKIYNV
+317 HYNV
-331 LLLALSTFN
+331 LLLALSTFGRNVNPNKFIYVDEN
-340 GDIRKTEFTYD
+340 GKEDKVI
-351 SAFGTIPVTGRYQLD
+351 GRYQLD
-366 PVPIMLDELLSKE
+366 PVPKMLYKTLYQKE
-379 DKNKQTR
+379 Q

-391 IIMLCTRKTREKIE
+391 IIMLCTSKTLEKVAEVPIGTEKI
-405 KVFSPEGV
+405 
-413 HYDISPEEYF
+413 YDISPIDYF
-423 KRQVRNFMRPD
+423 KDQIRDYMRPD
-434 TPDEDLFTVIE
+434 TDDEELFQAIE
-445 VEPDSPYQGIQ
+445 VDLTSPYRGIQ
-456 SVINTLRDI
+456 SVITTLRSI
-465 KKEHENQT
+465 KAAHEDQT
-473 LDLYL
+473 LNLYL
-478 DTHGGIRGIQR
+478 DTHGGLRGIQR

-496 LLKSEDIKVKDAFAV
+496 LLKSEDIDVKDAFAV
-511 EFAPRAEKG
+511 EKG
-520 EEPEPSRIISETENM
+520 KESEPSRIISETENM

-559 KKNLEDTSKQK
+559 KENLEHTHEAKKES
-570 SNSKNVFSKEE
+570 SSKNIFTKEE
-581 EHLVKAISDVAT
+581 KQLITAISDVAT

-604 KGIKDLQKIFPEQN
+604 QGIKDLQKIFQETSES
-618 TAKNV
+618 TAKNT
-623 KKASTMVSSK
+623 STESSD
-633 TKNIEKSSYLDIYK
+633 TKNIDKGSYLDIYR
-647 TNIEKD
+647 TNIQKD
-653 YSTLLKKDHT
+653 YSTLLKKNHT
-663 ILDEIDWCIN
+663 VLDEIEWCIN

-686 KICDLF
+686 KISGLLVYDLKLF
-692 ITEWEILSFNS
+692 TFNPPQNIKTKTIDKTVHYS
-703 SQFKKEKNKYKVP
+703 YSYACINRKTKTPYKKNKRF
-716 NNNSIQAF
+716 SI
-724 SLNDLFNAYIYNFSY
+724 NDVFNAFIYEFKR
-739 PDSKQKVQTNGN
+739 PDGKV
-751 KNFWITDDT
+751 WIDDDT
-760 FNSQN
+760 FNKLTMDDYANIRNAISAPVESDIMSLFNKACDKLVPQN
-765 TNPFINLAKLAKD
+765 HSFFDDEN
-778 CTFILN
+778 
-784 EGSSKQKYT
+784 KQKINWSNCFKLNTDSGCSDYLFN
-793 GISSVFVY
+793 I
-801 ADQNVSLYTK
+801 L
-811 GERLD
+811 
-816 NNQKSI
+816 I
-822 LHNNF
+822 LH
-827 KYSGGDDSSK
+827 
-837 QELIFKIL
+837 Q
-845 VLHKTL
+845 TL
-851 KRVRNAMNHA
+851 KRVRNNMNHA
-861 ASDSPFNISAINRA
+861 ADDFPFKVSAINLA
-875 LTCYMSWMRE
+875 LTEYISW
-885 LERLLKK
+885 LHKLC

>member
-30 FNFLINRDARADDE
+30 FNFLRNRDALADDE

-59 LEIFRQVLEK
+59 LEIFKQVLKE

-93 SITPGRRDIL
+93 PIAPDRRDIL
-103 VIIDCNEDDSL
+103 VITDCSEDDSL
-114 ELMMQRFDNTPEVV
+114 ELMMQRFDSTPDVV

-152 LSRHVHL
+152 LSRHLHL

-241 YSKKVNLRREQKEE
+241 YSKKVNLRREQKEK
-255 EQKQA
+255 EQKQT
-260 QEQEEEEQKR
+260 
-270 IQAETDNNAKIDKST
+270 QAETAALFKDDTPEKHAPSDK
-285 QTDSEDK
+285 
-292 PQTEDK
+292 
-298 PASKPE
+298 
-304 RPEVSATPNKNET
+304 
-317 HVQTHKPSEKIYNV
+317 HYNV
-331 LLLALSTFN
+331 LLLALSTFGRNVNPNKFIYVDEN
-340 GDIRKTEFTYD
+340 GKEDKVI
-351 SAFGTIPVTGRYQLD
+351 GRYQLD
-366 PVPIMLDELLSKE
+366 PVPKMLYKTLYQKE
-379 DKNKQTR
+379 Q

-391 IIMLCTRKTREKIE
+391 IIMLCTSKTLEKVAEVPIGTEKI
-405 KVFSPEGV
+405 
-413 HYDISPEEYF
+413 YDISPIDYF
-423 KRQVRNFMRPD
+423 KDQIRDYMRPD
-434 TPDEDLFTVIE
+434 TDDEELFQAIE
-445 VEPDSPYQGIQ
+445 VDLTSPYHGIQ
-456 SVINTLRDI
+456 SVITTLRSI
-465 KKEHENQT
+465 KAAHEDQT
-473 LDLYL
+473 LNLYL
-478 DTHGGIRGIQR
+478 DTHGGLRGIQR

-496 LLKSEDIKVKDAFAV
+496 LLKSEDIDVREAYAV
-511 EFAPRAEKG
+511 EYSDNGTK
-520 EEPEPSRIISETENM
+520 SIVSETENM

-559 KKNLEDTSKQK
+559 KENLEQAHEAKKES
-570 SNSKNVFSKEE
+570 SSKNIFTKEE
-581 EHLVKAISDVAT
+581 NQLITAISDVAT

-604 KGIKDLQKIFPEQN
+604 QGIKDLQKIFPETSES
-618 TAKNV
+618 TAKNT
-623 KKASTMVSSK
+623 STESSD
-633 TKNIEKSSYLDIYK
+633 TKNIDKGSYLDIYR
-647 TNIEKD
+647 TNIQKD

-663 ILDEIDWCIN
+663 VLDEIEWCIN

-686 KICDLF
+686 KISGLLVYDLKLF
-692 ITEWEILSFNS
+692 TFTRPQGIKQEKDGKTIHYSYTCINKNNNEVKKTFTINNVFNDYIYAFNRIRKS
-703 SQFKKEKNKYKVP
+703 
-716 NNNSIQAF
+716 NNNSNEKFTIEY
-724 SLNDLFNAYIYNFSY
+724 NKPWIGDENFNKLTVAKYENFKQTISY
-739 PDSKQKVQTNGN
+739 PTGINISDIFENASSHLSSKDYDK
-751 KNFWITDDT
+751 
-760 FNSQN
+760 FNEN
-765 TNPFINLAKLAKD
+765 TNDKIPWKNSLKMANGLDSGKQNLL
-778 CTFILN
+778 
-784 EGSSKQKYT
+784 
-793 GISSVFVY
+793 
-801 ADQNVSLYTK
+801 
-811 GERLD
+811 
-816 NNQKSI
+816 
-822 LHNNF
+822 
-827 KYSGGDDSSK
+827 
-837 QELIFKIL
+837 FKIL

-851 KRVRNAMNHA
+851 KRVRNNMNHA
-861 ASDSPFNISAINRA
+861 ADDSPFKVPAINLA
-875 LTCYMSWMRE
+875 LTEYMSWLR
-885 LERLLKK
+885 RLC

>member
-59 LEIFRQVLEK
+59 LEIFKQVLKE

-93 SITPGRRDIL
+93 PIAPDRRDIL
-103 VIIDCNEDDSL
+103 VITDCSEDDSL
-114 ELMMQRFDNTPEVV
+114 ELMMQRFDSTPDVV

-152 LSRHVHL
+152 LSRHLHL

-241 YSKKVNLRREQKEE
+241 YSKKVNLRREQKEK

-260 QEQEEEEQKR
+260 Q
-270 IQAETDNNAKIDKST
+270 AETAALFKDDTPEKHVPSDK
-285 QTDSEDK
+285 
-292 PQTEDK
+292 
-298 PASKPE
+298 
-304 RPEVSATPNKNET
+304 
-317 HVQTHKPSEKIYNV
+317 HYNV
-331 LLLALSTFN
+331 LLLALSTFGRNVNPNKFIYVDEN
-340 GDIRKTEFTYD
+340 GKEDKVI
-351 SAFGTIPVTGRYQLD
+351 GRYQLD
-366 PVPIMLDELLSKE
+366 PVPKMLYKTLYQKE
-379 DKNKQTR
+379 Q

-391 IIMLCTRKTREKIE
+391 IIMLCTSKTLEKVAEVPIGTEKI
-405 KVFSPEGV
+405 
-413 HYDISPEEYF
+413 YDISPIDYF
-423 KRQVRNFMRPD
+423 KDQIRDYMRPD
-434 TPDEDLFTVIE
+434 ADDEELFQAIE
-445 VEPDSPYQGIQ
+445 VDLTSPYHGIQ
-456 SVINTLRDI
+456 SVITTLRSI
-465 KKEHENQT
+465 KAAHEDQT
-473 LDLYL
+473 LNLYL
-478 DTHGGIRGIQR
+478 DTHGGLRGIQR

-496 LLKSEDIKVKDAFAV
+496 LLKSEDIDVREAYAV
-511 EFAPRAEKG
+511 EYSDNGTK
-520 EEPEPSRIISETENM
+520 SIVSETENM

-559 KKNLEDTSKQK
+559 KENLEQTHEAKKES
-570 SNSKNVFSKEE
+570 SSKNIFTKEE
-581 EHLVKAISDVAT
+581 NQLITAISDVAT

-604 KGIKDLQKIFPEQN
+604 QGIKDLQKIFPETSES
-618 TAKNV
+618 TAKNT
-623 KKASTMVSSK
+623 STESSD
-633 TKNIEKSSYLDIYK
+633 TKNIDKGSYLDIYR
-647 TNIEKD
+647 TNIQKD

-663 ILDEIDWCIN
+663 VLDEIEWCIN

-686 KICDLF
+686 KISGLLVYDLKLF
-692 ITEWEILSFNS
+692 TFTRPQGIKQEKDGKTIHYSYTCINKNNNEIKKTFTINNVFNDYIYAFNRIRKS
-703 SQFKKEKNKYKVP
+703 
-716 NNNSIQAF
+716 NNNSNEKFTIEY
-724 SLNDLFNAYIYNFSY
+724 NKPWIGDENFNKLTVAKYENFKQTISY
-739 PDSKQKVQTNGN
+739 PTGINISDIFENASSHLSSKDYDK
-751 KNFWITDDT
+751 
-760 FNSQN
+760 FNEN
-765 TNPFINLAKLAKD
+765 TNDKIPWKNSLKMANGLDSGKQNLL
-778 CTFILN
+778 
-784 EGSSKQKYT
+784 
-793 GISSVFVY
+793 
-801 ADQNVSLYTK
+801 
-811 GERLD
+811 
-816 NNQKSI
+816 
-822 LHNNF
+822 
-827 KYSGGDDSSK
+827 
-837 QELIFKIL
+837 FKIL

-851 KRVRNAMNHA
+851 KRVRNNMNHA
-861 ASDSPFNISAINRA
+861 ADDSPFKVPAINLA
-875 LTCYMSWMRE
+875 LTEYMSWLR
-885 LERLLKK
+885 RFF